1 MPRIVDVMQEL
12 NIDKGTFSKVYEKV
26 MGKKLSAKAVTISD
40 ANVEKIKYVVDQLP
54 KKESSPKPAEK
65 ASSKTAEAKILKSD
79 ELGFGGGFLS
89 GLGFGKQ
96 ESPAVEAEDENDLVL
111 HNIQIPSS
119 TAESKPERI
128 SITQSAERYEAR
140 KISSAPEPKTKAPF
154 SKKSSGGNISIEQ
167 GTYKTKEKNLNQ
179 ATDFS
184 KFQSSPVKT
193 ESSSDFF
200 ADHLAKKAYTSPA
213 KQEFKKTEQKKPDPK
228 PAVAPAPKVQ
238 KEATTSANLV
248 KKTEVIIDETITVK
262 EFSEKIGVP
271 LPEVMKKLIANGIM
285 TSLNA
290 NLDFDTASLIAE
302 DLGVALKKKEATLD
316 VQSFME
322 GDLQKILDIDKE
334 AETQIERAPIVTVM
348 GHVDHGKTSLLDY
361 LRKTSVAGGEAGGIT
376 QSIGA
381 SMIEYNNKQITFI
394 DTPGHELFT
403 SLRAR
408 GAKLTN
414 IAIIVVAADD
424 SVMPQTIESINHAK
438 AAGVPIII
446 AVTKIDKPGNNL
458 EQIKADV
465 AKHGL
470 TPEDWGGE
478 TPFVGVSSKTG
489 QGIDLLLEYVLLQA
503 EMLELKYNPDRQAVG
518 VVVDAYKDPKQGVVA
533 SLIILT
539 GTLKNGD
546 IIVAYNTYGKVRR
559 MQNWIGKQTQ
569 KISGG
574 EPVQILGFTELP
586 EPGRIVEVVSNEKE
600 ANQRIAFIKESE
612 TKASGD
618 GALQQFLAQ
627 LKAGDQSKISELR
640 LILKADGSS
649 SLEALKQAVDGVSL
663 PKNVQIKVVH
673 SDVGYFGESDLSL
686 AQASRALLLGFNIS
700 MNAVLKKKAES
711 LKIEMKTFDIIYE
724 LTDYLTNLL
733 LGMVEIEKE
742 EVVVGKLEILGIF
755 HTETREMTVG
765 GIVRD
770 GRVKNKLK
778 FRVYRGADILTH
790 GEILSLKRN
799 KDEVKEVLAGE
810 DCGMKVKIGKRLDI
824 GDMLEFYEM
833 QEVKG

>member
-1 MPRIVDVMQEL
+1 MPRIDDVKKDL
-12 NIDKGTFSKVYEKV
+12 NLDEATFAKVYEKV
-26 MGKKLSAKAVTISD
+26 MGKKLTAKTATISD
-40 ANVEKIKYVVDQLP
+40 SNLEKMKYIIDQLP
-54 KKESSPKPAEK
+54 RKAAKKTTPAKK
-65 ASSKTAEAKILKSD
+65 ADDGKILKSD
-79 ELGFGGGFLS
+79 EIGFGGGFLS
-89 GLGFGKQ
+89 GLGFTKQ
-96 ESPAVEAEDENDLVL
+96 EEKPEREDEDSLEL
-111 HNIQIPSS
+111 HNIEIPLTSNKETSQEEISFSDAPKIRNARVIARAEPRPVEPSKKPKS
-119 TAESKPERI
+119 TASK
-128 SITQSAERYEAR
+128 A
-140 KISSAPEPKTKAPF
+140 
-154 SKKSSGGNISIEQ
+154 GGNISIEQ
-167 GTYKTKEKNLNQ
+167 GTYKTKEKPQKSWSGL
-179 ATDFS
+179 
-184 KFQSSPVKT
+184 
-193 ESSSDFF
+193 DFF
-200 ADHLAKKAYTSPA
+200 ADHLAQKK
-213 KQEFKKTEQKKPDPK
+213 QHEQKKVEKPVFKKEEK
-228 PAVAPAPKVQ
+228 PAPTPTAKVH
-238 KEATTSANLV
+238 KEATTSSNLV
-248 KKTEVIIDETITVK
+248 KKTEVTIEENITVK

-290 NLDFDTASLIAE
+290 SLDFDTASLIAE
-302 DLGVALKKKEATLD
+302 DLGVTLKKKEATLD

-334 AETQIERAPIVTVM
+334 AEKQVERAPIVTVM

-381 SMIEYNNKQITFI
+381 SMVNYNGKQITFI

-414 IAIIVVAADD
+414 IAIIVIAADD

-438 AAGVPIII
+438 SAGVPIII
-446 AVTKIDKPGNNL
+446 AVTKIDKPGNNMD
-458 EQIKADV
+458 QIKADV
-465 AKHGL
+465 AKYGL

-533 SLIILT
+533 SLIVLT

-559 MQNWIGKQTQ
+559 MQNRLWKNTGK
-569 KISGG
+569 IMGG

-600 ANQRIAFIKESE
+600 AHQRIAFIKESE
-612 TKASGD
+612 AKASGD

-649 SLEALKQAVDGVSL
+649 SLEALKQAVDGLSL
-663 PKNVQIKVVH
+663 PKNVTIKVVH

-686 AQASRALLLGFNIS
+686 AQASKALLIWFNIS
-700 MNAVLKKKAES
+700 MNALLKKKAEG
-711 LKIEMKTFDIIYE
+711 LKIEMKVFDIIYE
-724 LTDYLTNLL
+724 LTDYLNNLL
-733 LGMVEIEKE
+733 LGMVEVEKE
-742 EVVVGKLEILGIF
+742 EVIVGKLEILGVF

-765 GIVRD
+765 GRVKE
-770 GRVKNKLK
+770 GKVKNKLK
-778 FRVYRGADILTH
+778 LRVYRGDDILTN
-790 GEILSLKRN
+790 GEILSLHRN
-799 KDEVKEVLAGE
+799 KDEVKEVNAGE
-810 DCGMKVKIGKRLDI
+810 DCGMKVKIGKRIEI
-824 GDMLEFYEM
+824 GDILEFYEM
-833 QEVKG
+833 QEVKA

>member
-1 MPRIVDVMQEL
+1 MPRIVDVMQDLGLGQEEFA
-12 NIDKGTFSKVYEKV
+12 KAYEAV
-26 MGKKLSAKAVTISD
+26 VGKKLTAKTQTLSD
-40 ANVEKIKYVVDQLP
+40 ANFEK
-54 KKESSPKPAEK
+54 
-65 ASSKTAEAKILKSD
+65 LKSHLGKWAKSSAEVKVLKTD
-79 ELGFGGGFLS
+79 EIWFGGGFLS
-89 GLGFGKQ
+89 GLGFSHQ
-96 ESPAVEAEDENDLVL
+96 ADAPAKPAKEEKKISNDNDLAA
-111 HNIQIPSS
+111 HGIMINAPK
-119 TAESKPERI
+119 EEKPVKEERI
-128 SITQSAERYEAR
+128 SIENLNTERYEAR
-140 KISSAPEPKTKAPF
+140 KVSSAPERPVPV
-154 SKKSSGGNISIEQ
+154 KKQGGNISIGQ
-167 GTYKTKEKNLNQ
+167 STYKSKEKVIAP

-184 KFQSSPVKT
+184 KFQEKP
-193 ESSSDFF
+193 ESSVVKLQDIQKHLDQNQKVEKKSDSRK
-200 ADHLAKKAYTSPA
+200 ADTPKHVEPKKPEPKPTPVA
-213 KQEFKKTEQKKPDPK
+213 KQH
-228 PAVAPAPKVQ
+228 

-248 KKTEVIIDETITVK
+248 KKSEVVIDDAITVK

-271 LPEVMKKLIANGIM
+271 LPEVMKKLMLNGIM
-285 TSLNA
+285 SGLNA

-302 DLGVALKKKEATLD
+302 DLGVSLKKKEATLD

-334 AETQIERAPIVTVM
+334 AEVQIERAPIVTVM

-361 LRKTSVAGGEAGGIT
+361 LRKTSVAWGEAGGIT

-381 SMIEYNNKQITFI
+381 SMIEYNNKKITFI

-414 IAIIVVAADD
+414 IAIIVIAADD

-446 AVTKIDKPGNNL
+446 AVTKIDRPGNNM
-458 EQIKADV
+458 EQIKSDV
-465 AKHGL
+465 AKYGL
-470 TPEDWGGE
+470 TPEDWGGD

-489 QGIDLLLEYVLLQA
+489 QGIDLLLEYVLLQS

-559 MQNWIGKQTQ
+559 MQNWIGKQTS
-569 KISGG
+569 KITGG

-612 TKASGD
+612 TKSTGD

-627 LKAGDQSKISELR
+627 LKAGDQSKVSELR

-663 PKNVQIKVVH
+663 PKNVNIKVVH

-686 AQASRALLLGFNIS
+686 AQASKALLLGFNIS
-700 MNAVLKKKAES
+700 MNAVLKKKAEN
-711 LKIEMKTFDIIYE
+711 LKIEMKAFDIIYE

-733 LGMVEIEKE
+733 LGMVEVEKE

-755 HTETREMTVG
+755 HTETREMTIG
-765 GIVRD
+765 GMVRD
-770 GRVKNKLK
+770 GKVKNKLK
-778 FRVYRGADILTH
+778 FRVYRGDDILTNW
-790 GEILSLKRN
+790 EILSLKRN
-799 KDEVKEVLAGE
+799 KDEVKEVKAGE
-810 DCGMKVKIGKRLDI
+810 DCGMKVKIGKKLDV
-824 GDMLEFYEM
+824 GDILEFYEL
-833 QEVKG
+833 QDVQD

>member
-1 MPRIVDVMQEL
+1 MAQ
-12 NIDKGTFSKVYEKV
+12 
-26 MGKKLSAKAVTISD
+26 KKQH
-40 ANVEKIKYVVDQLP
+40 EP
-54 KKESSPKPAEK
+54 KKAEKPVFKKEEKPAPTP
-65 ASSKTAEAKILKSD
+65 AAK
-79 ELGFGGGFLS
+79 
-89 GLGFGKQ
+89 
-96 ESPAVEAEDENDLVL
+96 V
-111 HNIQIPSS
+111 H
-119 TAESKPERI
+119 
-128 SITQSAERYEAR
+128 
-140 KISSAPEPKTKAPF
+140 
-154 SKKSSGGNISIEQ
+154 
-167 GTYKTKEKNLNQ
+167 
-179 ATDFS
+179 
-184 KFQSSPVKT
+184 
-193 ESSSDFF
+193 
-200 ADHLAKKAYTSPA
+200 
-213 KQEFKKTEQKKPDPK
+213 
-228 PAVAPAPKVQ
+228 

-248 KKTEVIIDETITVK
+248 KKTEVTIEDTITVK

-290 NLDFDTASLIAE
+290 SLDFDTASLIAE
-302 DLGVALKKKEATLD
+302 DLGVVLKKKEATLD

-334 AETQIERAPIVTVM
+334 AEHQIERAPIVTVM

-381 SMIEYNNKQITFI
+381 SMVKYNEKLITFI

-414 IAIIVVAADD
+414 IAIIVIAADD

-438 AAGVPIII
+438 SAGVPIII
-446 AVTKIDKPGNNL
+446 AVTKIDKPGNNM

-533 SLIILT
+533 SLIVLT

-559 MQNWIGKQTQ
+559 MQNRLGKNAS
-569 KISGG
+569 KIIGG

-586 EPGRIVEVVSNEKE
+586 EPGRIVEVVDNEKE
-600 ANQRIAFIKESE
+600 AHQRIAFIKESE
-612 TKASGD
+612 AKASGD

-649 SLEALKQAVDGVSL
+649 SLEALKQAVEGVPL
-663 PKNVQIKVVH
+663 PKNVTIKVVH
-673 SDVGYFGESDLSL
+673 SDVGHFGESDLSL
-686 AQASRALLLGFNIS
+686 AQASKALLLGFNIS
-700 MNAVLKKKAES
+700 LNAVLKKKAES
-711 LKIEMKTFDIIYE
+711 LKIEMKAFDIIYE
-724 LTDYLTNLL
+724 LTDYLNNLL
-733 LGMVEIEKE
+733 LGMVEVEKE
-742 EVVVGKLEILGIF
+742 EVVVGKLELLGIF

-765 GIVRD
+765 GIVKS
-770 GRVKNKLK
+770 GKVKNKLK
-778 FRVYRGADILTH
+778 FRVYRGEDILTN

-799 KDEVKEVLAGE
+799 KDEVKEVHEGE
-810 DCGMKVKIGKRLDI
+810 DCGMKVKI
-824 GDMLEFYEM
+824 
-833 QEVKG
+833 

>member
-1 MPRIVDVMQEL
+1 MPRIDDVKKDFNLDEA
-12 NIDKGTFSKVYEKV
+12 TFAKVYEKV
-26 MGKKLSAKAVTISD
+26 MGKKLTAKTATISD
-40 ANVEKIKYVVDQLP
+40 SNLEKIKYIIDQLP
-54 KKESSPKPAEK
+54 KKAAKKATPAKK
-65 ASSKTAEAKILKSD
+65 ADDGKILKSD
-79 ELGFGGGFLS
+79 EIGFGGGFLS
-89 GLGFGKQ
+89 GLGFTKQ
-96 ESPAVEAEDENDLVL
+96 EEKPEREDEDSLEL
-111 HNIQIPSS
+111 HNIEIPLTSNKETSQEEISFSDAPKIRNARVIARAEPRPVEPSKKPKS
-119 TAESKPERI
+119 TASK
-128 SITQSAERYEAR
+128 A
-140 KISSAPEPKTKAPF
+140 
-154 SKKSSGGNISIEQ
+154 GGNISIEQ
-167 GTYKTKEKNLNQ
+167 GTYKAKEKPQKSWSGL
-179 ATDFS
+179 
-184 KFQSSPVKT
+184 
-193 ESSSDFF
+193 DFF
-200 ADHLAKKAYTSPA
+200 ADHLAQKKQHEP
-213 KQEFKKTEQKKPDPK
+213 KKVEKPVFKKEEK
-228 PAVAPAPKVQ
+228 PAPTPTAKVH
-238 KEATTSANLV
+238 KEATTSSNLV
-248 KKTEVIIDETITVK
+248 KKTEVTIEENITVK

-290 NLDFDTASLIAE
+290 SLDFDTASLIAE
-302 DLGVALKKKEATLD
+302 DLGVTLKKKEATLD

-334 AETQIERAPIVTVM
+334 AEKQVERAPIVTVM

-381 SMIEYNNKQITFI
+381 SMVNYNGKQITFI

-414 IAIIVVAADD
+414 IAIIVIAADD

-438 AAGVPIII
+438 SAGVPIII
-446 AVTKIDKPGNNL
+446 AVTKIDKPGNNMD
-458 EQIKADV
+458 QIKADV
-465 AKHGL
+465 AKYGL

-489 QGIDLLLEYVLLQA
+489 QGVDLLLEYVLLQA

-533 SLIILT
+533 SLIVLT

-559 MQNWIGKQTQ
+559 MQNRLWKNTGK
-569 KISGG
+569 IMGG

-600 ANQRIAFIKESE
+600 AHQRIAFIKESE
-612 TKASGD
+612 AKASGD

-649 SLEALKQAVDGVSL
+649 SLEALKQAVDGLSL
-663 PKNVQIKVVH
+663 PKNVTIKVVH

-686 AQASRALLLGFNIS
+686 AQASKALLIWFNIS
-700 MNAVLKKKAES
+700 MNALLKKKAEG
-711 LKIEMKTFDIIYE
+711 LKIEMKVFDIIYE
-724 LTDYLTNLL
+724 LTDYLNNLL
-733 LGMVEIEKE
+733 LGMVEVEKE
-742 EVVVGKLEILGIF
+742 EVIVGKLEILGVF

-765 GIVRD
+765 GRVKE
-770 GRVKNKLK
+770 GKVKNKLK
-778 FRVYRGADILTH
+778 FRVYRGDDILTN
-790 GEILSLKRN
+790 GEILSLHRN
-799 KDEVKEVLAGE
+799 KDEVKEANAGE
-810 DCGMKVKIGKRLDI
+810 DCGMKVKIGKRI
-824 GDMLEFYEM
+824 EMGDMLEFYEM
-833 QEVKG
+833 QEVKA

>member
-1 MPRIVDVMQEL
+1 MPRIVDVMQDLGLGQEEFA
-12 NIDKGTFSKVYEKV
+12 KAYEAV
-26 MGKKLSAKAVTISD
+26 VGKKLTAKTQTLSD
-40 ANVEKIKYVVDQLP
+40 ANFEKLKSHLG
-54 KKESSPKPAEK
+54 KWAKSS
-65 ASSKTAEAKILKSD
+65 AEAKVLKTD
-79 ELGFGGGFLS
+79 EIWFGGGFLS
-89 GLGFGKQ
+89 GLGFSHQ
-96 ESPAVEAEDENDLVL
+96 ADAPAKPAKEEKKISNDNDLAA
-111 HNIQIPSS
+111 HGIMINAPK
-119 TAESKPERI
+119 EEKPVKEERI
-128 SITQSAERYEAR
+128 SIENLNTERYEAR
-140 KISSAPEPKTKAPF
+140 KVSSAPERPAPV
-154 SKKSSGGNISIEQ
+154 KKQGGNISIGQ
-167 GTYKTKEKNLNQ
+167 STYKSKEKVIAP

-184 KFQSSPVKT
+184 KFQEKP
-193 ESSSDFF
+193 ESSVVKLQDIQKHLDQNQKVEKKSDSRKV
-200 ADHLAKKAYTSPA
+200 DTPKHVEPKKPEPRPTPAA
-213 KQEFKKTEQKKPDPK
+213 KQH
-228 PAVAPAPKVQ
+228 

-248 KKTEVIIDETITVK
+248 KKTEVVIDDAITVK

-271 LPEVMKKLIANGIM
+271 LPEVMKKLMLNGIM
-285 TSLNA
+285 SGLNA

-302 DLGVALKKKEATLD
+302 DLGVSLKKKEATLD

-334 AETQIERAPIVTVM
+334 AEVQIERAPIVTVM

-381 SMIEYNNKQITFI
+381 SMIEYNNKKITFI

-414 IAIIVVAADD
+414 IAIIVIAADD

-446 AVTKIDKPGNNL
+446 AVTKIDRPGNNM
-458 EQIKADV
+458 EQIKSDV
-465 AKHGL
+465 AKYGL
-470 TPEDWGGE
+470 TPEDWGGD

-489 QGIDLLLEYVLLQA
+489 QGIDLLLEYVLLQS

-559 MQNWIGKQTQ
+559 MQNWIGKQTS
-569 KISGG
+569 KITGG

-612 TKASGD
+612 TKSTGD

-627 LKAGDQSKISELR
+627 LKAGDQSKVSELR

-663 PKNVQIKVVH
+663 PKNVNIKVVH

-686 AQASRALLLGFNIS
+686 AQASKALLLGFNIS
-700 MNAVLKKKAES
+700 MNAVLKKKAEN
-711 LKIEMKTFDIIYE
+711 LKIEMKAFDIIYE

-733 LGMVEIEKE
+733 LGMVEVEKE

-755 HTETREMTVG
+755 HTETREMTIG
-765 GIVRD
+765 GMVRD
-770 GRVKNKLK
+770 GKVKNKLK
-778 FRVYRGADILTH
+778 FRVYRGDDILTNW
-790 GEILSLKRN
+790 EILSLKRN
-799 KDEVKEVLAGE
+799 KDEVKEVKAGE
-810 DCGMKVKIGKRLDI
+810 DCGMKVKIGKKLEVGDI
-824 GDMLEFYEM
+824 LEFYEL
-833 QEVKG
+833 QDVQD

>member
-1 MPRIVDVMQEL
+1 MPRIDDVKKDL
-12 NIDKGTFSKVYEKV
+12 NLDEATFAKVYEKV
-26 MGKKLSAKAVTISD
+26 MGKKLTAKTATISD
-40 ANVEKIKYVVDQLP
+40 SNLEKMKYIIDQLP
-54 KKESSPKPAEK
+54 KKAAKKATPAKK
-65 ASSKTAEAKILKSD
+65 ADDGKILKSD
-79 ELGFGGGFLS
+79 EIGFGGGFLS
-89 GLGFGKQ
+89 GLGFTKQ
-96 ESPAVEAEDENDLVL
+96 EEKPEREDEDSLEL
-111 HNIQIPSS
+111 HNIEIPLTSNKETSQEEISFSDAPKIRNARVIARAEPRPVEPSKKPKS
-119 TAESKPERI
+119 TASK
-128 SITQSAERYEAR
+128 A
-140 KISSAPEPKTKAPF
+140 
-154 SKKSSGGNISIEQ
+154 GGNISIEQ
-167 GTYKTKEKNLNQ
+167 GTYKTKEKPQKSWSGL
-179 ATDFS
+179 
-184 KFQSSPVKT
+184 
-193 ESSSDFF
+193 DFF
-200 ADHLAKKAYTSPA
+200 ADHLAQKKQHEP
-213 KQEFKKTEQKKPDPK
+213 KRVEKPVFKKEEK
-228 PAVAPAPKVQ
+228 PAPTPTAKVH
-238 KEATTSANLV
+238 KEATTSSNLV
-248 KKTEVIIDETITVK
+248 KKTEVTIEENITVK

-290 NLDFDTASLIAE
+290 SLDFDTASLIAE
-302 DLGVALKKKEATLD
+302 DLGVTLKKKEATLD

-334 AETQIERAPIVTVM
+334 AEKQVERAPIVTVM

-381 SMIEYNNKQITFI
+381 SMVNYNGKQITFI

-414 IAIIVVAADD
+414 IAIIVIAADD

-438 AAGVPIII
+438 SAGVPIII
-446 AVTKIDKPGNNL
+446 AVTKIDKPGNNMD
-458 EQIKADV
+458 QIKADV
-465 AKHGL
+465 AKYGL

-533 SLIILT
+533 SLIVLT

-559 MQNWIGKQTQ
+559 MQNRLWKNTGK
-569 KISGG
+569 IMGG

-600 ANQRIAFIKESE
+600 AHQRIAFIKESE
-612 TKASGD
+612 AKASGD

-649 SLEALKQAVDGVSL
+649 SLEALKQAVDGLSL
-663 PKNVQIKVVH
+663 PKNVTIKVVH

-686 AQASRALLLGFNIS
+686 AQASKALLIWFNIS
-700 MNAVLKKKAES
+700 MNALLKKKAEG
-711 LKIEMKTFDIIYE
+711 LKIEMKVFDIIYE
-724 LTDYLTNLL
+724 LTDYLNNLL
-733 LGMVEIEKE
+733 LGMVEVEKE
-742 EVVVGKLEILGIF
+742 EVIVGKLEILGVF

-765 GIVRD
+765 GRVKE
-770 GRVKNKLK
+770 GKVKNKLK
-778 FRVYRGADILTH
+778 FRVYRGDDILTN
-790 GEILSLKRN
+790 GEILSLHRN
-799 KDEVKEVLAGE
+799 KDEVKEVNAGE
-810 DCGMKVKIGKRLDI
+810 DCGMKVKIGKRI
-824 GDMLEFYEM
+824 EMGDMLEFYEM
-833 QEVKG
+833 QEVKA

>member
-1 MPRIVDVMQEL
+1 MPRIDDVKKDFNLDEA
-12 NIDKGTFSKVYEKV
+12 TFAKVYEKV
-26 MGKKLSAKAVTISD
+26 MGKKLTAKTATISD
-40 ANVEKIKYVVDQLP
+40 SNLEKMKYIIDQLP
-54 KKESSPKPAEK
+54 KKAAKKAAPAKK
-65 ASSKTAEAKILKSD
+65 ADDGKILKSD
-79 ELGFGGGFLS
+79 EIGFGGGFLS
-89 GLGFGKQ
+89 GLGFTKQ
-96 ESPAVEAEDENDLVL
+96 AEKPEREDEDSLEL
-111 HNIQIPSS
+111 HNIEIPLTSNKETSQEELSFSDAPKIRNARVIARAEPRPVEPSKKPKS
-119 TAESKPERI
+119 TASK
-128 SITQSAERYEAR
+128 A
-140 KISSAPEPKTKAPF
+140 
-154 SKKSSGGNISIEQ
+154 GGNISIEQ
-167 GTYKTKEKNLNQ
+167 GTYKAKEKPQKSWSGL
-179 ATDFS
+179 
-184 KFQSSPVKT
+184 
-193 ESSSDFF
+193 DFF
-200 ADHLAKKAYTSPA
+200 ADHLAQKKQHEP
-213 KQEFKKTEQKKPDPK
+213 KKVEKPVFKKEEKT
-228 PAVAPAPKVQ
+228 APTPTAKVH
-238 KEATTSANLV
+238 KEATTSSNLV
-248 KKTEVIIDETITVK
+248 KKTEVTIEENITVK

-290 NLDFDTASLIAE
+290 SLDFDTASLIAE
-302 DLGVALKKKEATLD
+302 DLGVTLKKKEATLD

-334 AETQIERAPIVTVM
+334 AEKQVERAPIVTVM

-381 SMIEYNNKQITFI
+381 SMVNYNGKQITFI

-414 IAIIVVAADD
+414 IAIIVIAADD

-438 AAGVPIII
+438 SAGVPIII
-446 AVTKIDKPGNNL
+446 AVTKIDKPGNNMD
-458 EQIKADV
+458 QIKADV
-465 AKHGL
+465 AKYGL

-533 SLIILT
+533 SLIVLT

-559 MQNWIGKQTQ
+559 MQNRLWKNTGK
-569 KISGG
+569 IMGG

-600 ANQRIAFIKESE
+600 AHQRIAFIKESE
-612 TKASGD
+612 AKASGD

-649 SLEALKQAVDGVSL
+649 SLEALKQAVDGLSL
-663 PKNVQIKVVH
+663 PKNVTIKVVH

-686 AQASRALLLGFNIS
+686 AQASKALLIWFNIS
-700 MNAVLKKKAES
+700 MNALLKKKAEG
-711 LKIEMKTFDIIYE
+711 LKIEMKVFDIIYE
-724 LTDYLTNLL
+724 LTDYLNNLL

-742 EVVVGKLEILGIF
+742 EVIVGKLEILGVF

-765 GIVRD
+765 GRVKE
-770 GRVKNKLK
+770 GKVKNKLK
-778 FRVYRGADILTH
+778 FRVYRGDDILTN
-790 GEILSLKRN
+790 GEILSLHRN
-799 KDEVKEVLAGE
+799 KDEVKEVNAGE
-810 DCGMKVKIGKRLDI
+810 DCGMKVKIGKRI
-824 GDMLEFYEM
+824 EMGDMLEFYEM
-833 QEVKG
+833 QEVKA

>member
-1 MPRIVDVMQEL
+1 MPRIDDVKKDL
-12 NIDKGTFSKVYEKV
+12 NLDEATFAKVYEKV
-26 MGKKLSAKAVTISD
+26 MGKKLTAKTATISD
-40 ANVEKIKYVVDQLP
+40 SNLEKMKYIIDQLP
-54 KKESSPKPAEK
+54 KKAAKKATPAKK
-65 ASSKTAEAKILKSD
+65 ADDGKILKSD
-79 ELGFGGGFLS
+79 EIGFGGGFLS
-89 GLGFGKQ
+89 GLGFTKQ
-96 ESPAVEAEDENDLVL
+96 EEKPEREDEDSLEL
-111 HNIQIPSS
+111 HNIEIPLTSNKETSQEELSFSDAPKIRNARVIARAEPRPAEPSKKPKS
-119 TAESKPERI
+119 TASK
-128 SITQSAERYEAR
+128 A
-140 KISSAPEPKTKAPF
+140 
-154 SKKSSGGNISIEQ
+154 GGNISIEQ
-167 GTYKTKEKNLNQ
+167 GTYKAKEKLQ
-179 ATDFS
+179 KS
-184 KFQSSPVKT
+184 GSGL
-193 ESSSDFF
+193 DFF
-200 ADHLAKKAYTSPA
+200 ADHLAQKKQHEP
-213 KQEFKKTEQKKPDPK
+213 KKVEKPVFKKEEK
-228 PAVAPAPKVQ
+228 PAPTPTAKVH
-238 KEATTSANLV
+238 KEATTSSNLV
-248 KKTEVIIDETITVK
+248 KKTEVTIEENITVK

-290 NLDFDTASLIAE
+290 SLDFDTASLIAE
-302 DLGVALKKKEATLD
+302 DLGVTLKKKEATLD

-334 AETQIERAPIVTVM
+334 AEKQVERAPIVTVM

-381 SMIEYNNKQITFI
+381 SMVNYNGKQITFI

-414 IAIIVVAADD
+414 IAIIVIAADD

-438 AAGVPIII
+438 SAGVPIII
-446 AVTKIDKPGNNL
+446 AVTKIDKPGNNMD
-458 EQIKADV
+458 QIKADV
-465 AKHGL
+465 AKYGL

-533 SLIILT
+533 SLIVLT

-559 MQNWIGKQTQ
+559 MQNRLGKNTG
-569 KISGG
+569 KIMGG

-600 ANQRIAFIKESE
+600 AHQRIAFIKESE
-612 TKASGD
+612 AKASGD

-649 SLEALKQAVDGVSL
+649 SLEALKQAVDGLSL
-663 PKNVQIKVVH
+663 PKNVTIKVVH

-686 AQASRALLLGFNIS
+686 AQASKALLIGFNIS
-700 MNAVLKKKAES
+700 MNALLKKKAEG
-711 LKIEMKTFDIIYE
+711 LKIEMKVFDIIYE
-724 LTDYLTNLL
+724 LTDYLNNLL
-733 LGMVEIEKE
+733 LGMVEVEKE
-742 EVVVGKLEILGIF
+742 EVIVGKLEILGVF

-765 GIVRD
+765 GRVKE
-770 GRVKNKLK
+770 GKVKNKLK
-778 FRVYRGADILTH
+778 FRVYRGDDILTN
-790 GEILSLKRN
+790 GEILSLHRN
-799 KDEVKEVLAGE
+799 KDEVKEVNAGE
-810 DCGMKVKIGKRLDI
+810 DCGMKVKIGKRI
-824 GDMLEFYEM
+824 EMGDMLEFYEM
-833 QEVKG
+833 QEVKA

>member
-1 MPRIVDVMQEL
+1 MPRIADVMKDL
-12 NIDKGTFSKVYEKV
+12 NLDQATFSKIYEKV
-26 MGKKLSAKAVTISD
+26 MGKKLTAKVVTISD
-40 ANVEKIKYVVDQLP
+40 ANLEKFQYVVDQLP
-54 KKESSPKPAEK
+54 KKNSKKAEPAKK
-65 ASSKTAEAKILKSD
+65 ADDGKVLKSD
-79 ELGFGGGFLS
+79 EIGFGGGFLS
-89 GLGFGKQ
+89 GLGFEKH
-96 ESPAVEAEDENDLVL
+96 EEKTTIETEEDELQL
-111 HNIQIPSS
+111 HNIEIPVASS
-119 TAESKPERI
+119 KEVSQEEISFSPSKWANARVIARAEPRPAKTADKKP
-128 SITQSAERYEAR
+128 TH
-140 KISSAPEPKTKAPF
+140 SSRPKAW
-154 SKKSSGGNISIEQ
+154 GNISIEQ
-167 GTYKTKEKNLNQ
+167 GVYKTKEKPQ
-179 ATDFS
+179 QT
-184 KFQSSPVKT
+184 SSGL
-193 ESSSDFF
+193 DFF
-200 ADHLAKKAYTSPA
+200 ADHLANKKAH
-213 KQEFKKTEQKKPDPK
+213 EHKKPFEK
-228 PAVAPAPKVQ
+228 PAPKKVEKKPEPTPASKVQ

-248 KKTEVIIDETITVK
+248 KKTEVTIDETITVK

-290 NLDFDTASLIAE
+290 SLDFDTASLIAE
-302 DLGVALKKKEATLD
+302 DLGVVLKKKEATLD

-334 AETQIERAPIVTVM
+334 AEKQLERAPIVTVM

-361 LRKTSVAGGEAGGIT
+361 LRKTSVAGGEAWGIT

-381 SMIEYNNKQITFI
+381 SMVQYNGKQITFI

-414 IAIIVVAADD
+414 IAIIVIAADD

-438 AAGVPIII
+438 SAGVPIII
-446 AVTKIDKPGNNL
+446 AVTKIDKPGNNM

-478 TPFVGVSSKTG
+478 TPFVWVSSKTG

-533 SLIILT
+533 SLIVLT

-559 MQNWIGKQTQ
+559 MQNRLWKNAGKIT
-569 KISGG
+569 GG

-600 ANQRIAFIKESE
+600 AHQRIAFIKESE
-612 TKASGD
+612 AKTTGD

-663 PKNVQIKVVH
+663 PKNVTIKVVH
-673 SDVGYFGESDLSL
+673 SDVGHFGESDLSL
-686 AQASRALLLGFNIS
+686 AQASKALLLWFNIS
-700 MNAVLKKKAES
+700 LNAVLKKKAES
-711 LKIEMKTFDIIYE
+711 LKIEMKAFDIIYE

-742 EVVVGKLEILGIF
+742 EVVVGKLEILGVF

-765 GIVRD
+765 GIVKE
-770 GRVKNKLK
+770 GKVKNKLK
-778 FRVYRGADILTH
+778 FRVYRGEDILTN

-799 KDEVKEVLAGE
+799 KDEVKEVSAGE
-810 DCGMKVKIGKRLDI
+810 DCGMKVKIGKRI
-824 GDMLEFYEM
+824 EVGDLLEFYEM
-833 QEVKG
+833 QEVKA

>member
-1 MPRIVDVMQEL
+1 MPRIVDVMQDLGLGQEEFA
-12 NIDKGTFSKVYEKV
+12 KAYEAV
-26 MGKKLSAKAVTISD
+26 VGKKLTAKTQTLSD
-40 ANVEKIKYVVDQLP
+40 VNLEKLKSHLG
-54 KKESSPKPAEK
+54 KWAKSS
-65 ASSKTAEAKILKSD
+65 AEAKVLKTD
-79 ELGFGGGFLS
+79 EIWFGGGFLS
-89 GLGFGKQ
+89 GLGFSHQ
-96 ESPAVEAEDENDLVL
+96 ADAPAKPAKEEKKISNDNDLVA
-111 HNIQIPSS
+111 HGIMINAPK
-119 TAESKPERI
+119 EEKPVKEERI
-128 SITQSAERYEAR
+128 SIENLNTERYEAR
-140 KISSAPEPKTKAPF
+140 KVSSAPERPAPV
-154 SKKSSGGNISIEQ
+154 KKQGGNISIGQ
-167 GTYKTKEKNLNQ
+167 STYKSKEKVIAP

-184 KFQSSPVKT
+184 KFQEKP
-193 ESSSDFF
+193 ESSVVKLQDIQKHLDQNQKGEKKSDSRK
-200 ADHLAKKAYTSPA
+200 ADTPKHVEPKKPEPKPTPAA
-213 KQEFKKTEQKKPDPK
+213 KQH
-228 PAVAPAPKVQ
+228 

-248 KKTEVIIDETITVK
+248 KKSEVVIDDAITVK

-271 LPEVMKKLIANGIM
+271 LPEVMKKLMLNGIM
-285 TSLNA
+285 SGLNA

-302 DLGVALKKKEATLD
+302 DLGVSLKKKEATLD

-334 AETQIERAPIVTVM
+334 AEVQIERAPIVTVM

-381 SMIEYNNKQITFI
+381 SMIEYNNKKITFI

-414 IAIIVVAADD
+414 IAIIVIAADD

-446 AVTKIDKPGNNL
+446 AVTKIDRPGNNM
-458 EQIKADV
+458 EQIKSDV
-465 AKHGL
+465 AKYGL
-470 TPEDWGGE
+470 TPEDWGGD

-489 QGIDLLLEYVLLQA
+489 QGIDLLLEYVLLQS

-559 MQNWIGKQTQ
+559 MQNWIGKQTS
-569 KISGG
+569 KITGG

-612 TKASGD
+612 TKSTGD

-627 LKAGDQSKISELR
+627 LKAGDQSKVSELR

-649 SLEALKQAVDGVSL
+649 SLEALKQAVDGVPL
-663 PKNVQIKVVH
+663 PKNVNIKVVH
-673 SDVGYFGESDLSL
+673 SDVGYFWESDLSL
-686 AQASRALLLGFNIS
+686 AQASKALLLGFNIS
-700 MNAVLKKKAES
+700 MNAVLKKKAEN
-711 LKIEMKTFDIIYE
+711 LKIEMKAFDIIYE

-733 LGMVEIEKE
+733 LGMVEVEKE

-755 HTETREMTVG
+755 HTETREMTIG
-765 GIVRD
+765 GMVKD
-770 GRVKNKLK
+770 GKVKNKLK
-778 FRVYRGADILTH
+778 FRVYRGDDILTNW
-790 GEILSLKRN
+790 EILSLKRN
-799 KDEVKEVLAGE
+799 KDEVKEVKAGE
-810 DCGMKVKIGKRLDI
+810 DCGMKVKIGKKLEVGDI
-824 GDMLEFYEM
+824 LEFYEL
-833 QEVKG
+833 QDVQD

>member
-1 MPRIVDVMQEL
+1 MPRIDDVKKDL
-12 NIDKGTFSKVYEKV
+12 NLDEATFAKVYEKV
-26 MGKKLSAKAVTISD
+26 MGKKLTAKTATISD
-40 ANVEKIKYVVDQLP
+40 SNLEKMKYIIDQLP
-54 KKESSPKPAEK
+54 KKAAKKTTPAKK
-65 ASSKTAEAKILKSD
+65 ADDGKILKSD
-79 ELGFGGGFLS
+79 EIGFGGGFLS
-89 GLGFGKQ
+89 GLGFTKQ
-96 ESPAVEAEDENDLVL
+96 EEKPEREDEDSLEL
-111 HNIQIPSS
+111 HNIEIPLTSNKETSQEEISFSDAPKIRNARVIARAEPRPVEPSKKQKS
-119 TAESKPERI
+119 TASK
-128 SITQSAERYEAR
+128 A
-140 KISSAPEPKTKAPF
+140 
-154 SKKSSGGNISIEQ
+154 GGNISIEQ
-167 GTYKTKEKNLNQ
+167 GTYKAKEKPQKSWSGL
-179 ATDFS
+179 
-184 KFQSSPVKT
+184 
-193 ESSSDFF
+193 DFF
-200 ADHLAKKAYTSPA
+200 ADHLAQKKQHEPKKVEKPA
-213 KQEFKKTEQKKPDPK
+213 FKKEEK
-228 PAVAPAPKVQ
+228 PAPTPTAKVH
-238 KEATTSANLV
+238 KEATTSSNLV
-248 KKTEVIIDETITVK
+248 KKTEVTIEENITVK

-290 NLDFDTASLIAE
+290 SLDFDTASLIAE
-302 DLGVALKKKEATLD
+302 DLGVTLKKKEATLD

-334 AETQIERAPIVTVM
+334 AEKQVERAPIVTVM

-381 SMIEYNNKQITFI
+381 SMVNYNGKQITFI

-414 IAIIVVAADD
+414 IAIIVIAADD

-438 AAGVPIII
+438 SAGVPIII
-446 AVTKIDKPGNNL
+446 AVTKIDKPGNNMD
-458 EQIKADV
+458 QIKADV
-465 AKHGL
+465 AKYGL

-533 SLIILT
+533 SLIVLT

-559 MQNWIGKQTQ
+559 MQNRLWKNTGK
-569 KISGG
+569 IMGG

-600 ANQRIAFIKESE
+600 AHQRIAFIKESE
-612 TKASGD
+612 AKASGD

-649 SLEALKQAVDGVSL
+649 SLEALKQAVDGLSL
-663 PKNVQIKVVH
+663 PKNVTIKVVH

-686 AQASRALLLGFNIS
+686 AQASKALLIWFNIS
-700 MNAVLKKKAES
+700 MNALLKKKAEG
-711 LKIEMKTFDIIYE
+711 LKIEMKVFDIIYE
-724 LTDYLTNLL
+724 LTDYLNNLL
-733 LGMVEIEKE
+733 LGMVEVEKE
-742 EVVVGKLEILGIF
+742 EVIVGKLEILGVF

-765 GIVRD
+765 GRVKE
-770 GRVKNKLK
+770 GKVKNKLK
-778 FRVYRGADILTH
+778 FRVYRGDDILTN
-790 GEILSLKRN
+790 GEILSLHRN
-799 KDEVKEVLAGE
+799 KDEVKEVNAGE
-810 DCGMKVKIGKRLDI
+810 DCGMKVKIGKRIEMGDI
-824 GDMLEFYEM
+824 LEFYEM
-833 QEVKG
+833 QEVKA

>member
-1 MPRIVDVMQEL
+1 MPRIEDVKKDLKLDET
-12 NIDKGTFSKVYEKV
+12 TFAKVYEKV
-26 MGKKLSAKAVTISD
+26 MGKKLTAKTATISD
-40 ANVEKIKYVVDQLP
+40 ANLEKLKIVVDQLP
-54 KKESSPKPAEK
+54 KKAPKKLESVKK
-65 ASSKTAEAKILKSD
+65 ADDNKILKSD
-79 ELGFGGGFLS
+79 EIGFGEGFLS
-89 GLGFGKQ
+89 GLGFAKQ
-96 ESPAVEAEDENDLVL
+96 EEKPENQEDDSLEL
-111 HNIQIPSS
+111 HNIEIPLASNKETS
-119 TAESKPERI
+119 QEEISFSEAPKIRNARVISRAEVRP
-128 SITQSAERYEAR
+128 TEA
-140 KISSAPEPKTKAPF
+140 P
-154 SKKSSGGNISIEQ
+154 KKSRSGAAKTSGNISIEQ
-167 GTYKTKEKNLNQ
+167 GTYKAKEKPQKSWSGL
-179 ATDFS
+179 
-184 KFQSSPVKT
+184 
-193 ESSSDFF
+193 DFF
-200 ADHLAKKAYTSPA
+200 ADHLANKKNLHPSKLHQDQKAPEKKSDTKPTATPA
-213 KQEFKKTEQKKPDPK
+213 S
-228 PAVAPAPKVQ
+228 KVH
-238 KEATTSANLV
+238 KEATTSSNLV
-248 KKTEVIIDETITVK
+248 KKTEVTIEENITVK

-290 NLDFDTASLIAE
+290 SLDFDTASLIAE
-302 DLGVALKKKEATLD
+302 DLGVTLKKKEATLD

-334 AETQIERAPIVTVM
+334 AEHQIERAPIVTVM

-381 SMIEYNNKQITFI
+381 SMVKYNEKLITFI

-414 IAIIVVAADD
+414 IAIIVIAADD

-438 AAGVPIII
+438 SAGVPIII
-446 AVTKIDKPGNNL
+446 AVTKIDKPGNNMD
-458 EQIKADV
+458 QIKADV

-533 SLIILT
+533 SLIVLT

-559 MQNWIGKQTQ
+559 MQNRLWKNTGK
-569 KISGG
+569 IMGG

-600 ANQRIAFIKESE
+600 AHQRIAFIKESE
-612 TKASGD
+612 AKTTGD

-649 SLEALKQAVDGVSL
+649 SLEALKQAVDGLAL
-663 PKNVQIKVVH
+663 PKNVTIKVVH

-686 AQASRALLLGFNIS
+686 AQASKALLIWFNIS
-700 MNAVLKKKAES
+700 MNALLKKKAEG
-711 LKIEMKTFDIIYE
+711 LKIEMKVFDIIYE
-724 LTDYLTNLL
+724 LTDYLNNLL
-733 LGMVEIEKE
+733 LGMVEVEKE
-742 EVVVGKLEILGIF
+742 EVVVGKLEILGVF

-765 GIVRD
+765 GMVKEWK
-770 GRVKNKLK
+770 VKNKLK
-778 FRVYRGADILTH
+778 FRVYRGDDILTN
-790 GEILSLKRN
+790 GEILSLHRN
-799 KDEVKEVLAGE
+799 KDEVKEVNAGE
-810 DCGMKVKIGKRLDI
+810 DCGMKVKIWKRIEI
-824 GDMLEFYEM
+824 GDTLEFYEM
-833 QEVKG
+833 QEVKE

>member
-1 MPRIVDVMQEL
+1 MPRIVDVIEEL
-12 NIDKGTFSKVYEKV
+12 KIDKATFAKVYEKV
-26 MGKKLSAKAVTISD
+26 MDKPLSAKAATISD
-40 ANVEKIKYVVDQLP
+40 ANLEKIKYVLDQLP
-54 KKESSPKPAEK
+54 SKWA
-65 ASSKTAEAKILKSD
+65 KTAKEEKQPAKKAAQEAKVLKSD

-89 GLGFGKQ
+89 GLGFSKQ
-96 ESPAVEAEDENDLVL
+96 EEKTVEPEQDEDDLAL
-111 HNIQIPSS
+111 HNIQIPVVSS
-119 TAESKPERI
+119 EEVSQERI
-128 SITQSAERYEAR
+128 SFSQPAQRYEAR
-140 KISSAPEPKTKAPF
+140 KISSAPEQPKE
-154 SKKSSGGNISIEQ
+154 KKEFPAKKQHGNISIGQ
-167 GTYKTKEKNLNQ
+167 GTYKPKEKVV
-179 ATDFS
+179 ATAADFARFQIEKAPEKKSDFS
-184 KFQSSPVKT
+184 
-193 ESSSDFF
+193 ESV
-200 ADHLAKKAYTSPA
+200 AKKHHTSQPE
-213 KQEFKKTEQKKPDPK
+213 KRVEKKSENK
-228 PAVAPAPKVQ
+228 AVAPKVH

-248 KKTEVIIDETITVK
+248 KKTEVTIDENITVK
-262 EFSEKIGVP
+262 EFSEKIWVP

-290 NLDFDTASLIAE
+290 SLDFDTASLIAE
-302 DLGVALKKKEATLD
+302 DLGVLLKKKEATLD
-316 VQSFME
+316 AQSFME
-322 GDLQKILDIDKE
+322 WDLQKILDIDKE
-334 AETQIERAPIVTVM
+334 AEHQVERAPIVTVM

-361 LRKTSVAGGEAGGIT
+361 LRKTSVAGWEAGGIT

-381 SMIEYNNKQITFI
+381 SMIDYNNKKITFI

-414 IAIIVVAADD
+414 IAIIVIAADD

-438 AAGVPIII
+438 AAWVPIII
-446 AVTKIDKPGNNL
+446 AVTKIDKPGNNM

-489 QGIDLLLEYVLLQA
+489 QGIDVLLEYVLLQA
-503 EMLELKYNPDRQAVG
+503 EMLELKYNPERQAVW

-533 SLIILT
+533 SLIVLT

-559 MQNWIGKQTQ
+559 MQNWIWKNAS

-600 ANQRIAFIKESE
+600 ANQRIAFIKENE
-612 TKASGD
+612 TKAKGD

-649 SLEALKQAVDGVSL
+649 SLEALKQAVDGISL
-663 PKNVQIKVVH
+663 PKHVTIKVVH

-686 AQASRALLLGFNIS
+686 AQASRAILLWFNIS
-700 MNAVLKKKAES
+700 MNAALKKKAES

-733 LGMVEIEKE
+733 LGMVEVEKE
-742 EVVVGKLEILGIF
+742 EVVVGKLEILWVF
-755 HTETREMTVG
+755 HTETREMTIWGMVKEG
-765 GIVRD
+765 K
-770 GRVKNKLK
+770 VKNKLK
-778 FRVYRGADILTH
+778 FRVYRGEDILTN

-799 KDEVKEVLAGE
+799 KDEVKEVNAGE
-810 DCGMKVKIGKRLDI
+810 DCGMKVKMGKRLDI
-824 GDMLEFYEM
+824 WDILEFYEM
-833 QEVKG
+833 QEVKE

>member
-1 MPRIVDVMQEL
+1 
-12 NIDKGTFSKVYEKV
+12 
-26 MGKKLSAKAVTISD
+26 
-40 ANVEKIKYVVDQLP
+40 
-54 KKESSPKPAEK
+54 
-65 ASSKTAEAKILKSD
+65 
-79 ELGFGGGFLS
+79 LS
-89 GLGFGKQ
+89 GLGFSHQ
-96 ESPAVEAEDENDLVL
+96 ADAPAKPAKEEKKISNDNDLAA
-111 HNIQIPSS
+111 HGIMINAPK
-119 TAESKPERI
+119 EEKPLKEGRI
-128 SITQSAERYEAR
+128 SIENLNTERYEAR
-140 KISSAPEPKTKAPF
+140 KVSSAPERPVPV
-154 SKKSSGGNISIEQ
+154 KKQGGNISIGQ
-167 GTYKTKEKNLNQ
+167 STYKSKEKVIAP

-184 KFQSSPVKT
+184 KFQEKP
-193 ESSSDFF
+193 ESSVVKLQDIQKHLDQNQKVEKKSDSRK
-200 ADHLAKKAYTSPA
+200 ADTPKHVEPKKPEPKPTPAA
-213 KQEFKKTEQKKPDPK
+213 KQH
-228 PAVAPAPKVQ
+228 

-248 KKTEVIIDETITVK
+248 KKSEVVIDDAITVK

-271 LPEVMKKLIANGIM
+271 LPEVMKKLMLNGIM
-285 TSLNA
+285 SGLNA

-302 DLGVALKKKEATLD
+302 DLGVSLKKKEATLD

-334 AETQIERAPIVTVM
+334 AEVQIERAPIVTVM

-381 SMIEYNNKQITFI
+381 SMIEYNNKKITFI

-414 IAIIVVAADD
+414 IAIIVIAADD

-446 AVTKIDKPGNNL
+446 AVTKIDRPGNNM
-458 EQIKADV
+458 EQIKSDV
-465 AKHGL
+465 AKYGL
-470 TPEDWGGE
+470 TPEDWGGD

-489 QGIDLLLEYVLLQA
+489 QGIDLLLEYVLLQS

-559 MQNWIGKQTQ
+559 MQNWIGKQTS
-569 KISGG
+569 KITGG

-600 ANQRIAFIKESE
+600 ANQKIAFIKESE
-612 TKASGD
+612 TKSTGD

-627 LKAGDQSKISELR
+627 LKAGDQSKVSELR

-663 PKNVQIKVVH
+663 PKNVNIKVVH

-686 AQASRALLLGFNIS
+686 AQASKALLLGFNIS
-700 MNAVLKKKAES
+700 MNAVLKKKAEN
-711 LKIEMKTFDIIYE
+711 LKIEMKAFDIIYE

-733 LGMVEIEKE
+733 LGMVEVEKE

-755 HTETREMTVG
+755 HTETREMTIG
-765 GIVRD
+765 GMVRD
-770 GRVKNKLK
+770 GKVKNKLK
-778 FRVYRGADILTH
+778 FRVYRGDDILT
-790 GEILSLKRN
+790 N
-799 KDEVKEVLAGE
+799 
-810 DCGMKVKIGKRLDI
+810 
-824 GDMLEFYEM
+824 
-833 QEVKG
+833 

>member
-1 MPRIVDVMQEL
+1 MPRIVDVMQDLGLGQEEFA
-12 NIDKGTFSKVYEKV
+12 KAYEAV
-26 MGKKLSAKAVTISD
+26 VGKKMTAKTQTLSD
-40 ANVEKIKYVVDQLP
+40 ANLEKLKSHLG
-54 KKESSPKPAEK
+54 KWAKSS
-65 ASSKTAEAKILKSD
+65 AEAKVLKTD
-79 ELGFGGGFLS
+79 EIWFGGGFLS
-89 GLGFGKQ
+89 GLGFSHQ
-96 ESPAVEAEDENDLVL
+96 VDAPAKPVKEEKKVSKDNDLAA
-111 HNIQIPSS
+111 HGIKINAPK
-119 TAESKPERI
+119 EEKPTKEERI
-128 SITQSAERYEAR
+128 SIENLNTERYEAR
-140 KISSAPEPKTKAPF
+140 KVSSAPERPAPV
-154 SKKSSGGNISIEQ
+154 KKQGGNISIGQ
-167 GTYKTKEKNLNQ
+167 STYKSKEKVIAP

-184 KFQSSPVKT
+184 KFQEKP
-193 ESSSDFF
+193 ESSVVKLQDIQKHLDQNQKVEKKSDSRK
-200 ADHLAKKAYTSPA
+200 ADTPKHVEPKKPEPKPTPAA
-213 KQEFKKTEQKKPDPK
+213 KQH
-228 PAVAPAPKVQ
+228 

-248 KKTEVIIDETITVK
+248 KKSEVVIDDAITVK

-271 LPEVMKKLIANGIM
+271 LPEVMKKLMLNGIM
-285 TSLNA
+285 SGLNA

-302 DLGVALKKKEATLD
+302 DLGVSLKKKEATLD

-334 AETQIERAPIVTVM
+334 AEVQIERAPIVTVM

-361 LRKTSVAGGEAGGIT
+361 LRKTSVAWGEAGGIT

-381 SMIEYNNKQITFI
+381 SMIEYNNKKITFI

-414 IAIIVVAADD
+414 IAIIVIAADD

-446 AVTKIDKPGNNL
+446 AVTKIDRPGNNM
-458 EQIKADV
+458 EQIKSDV
-465 AKHGL
+465 AKYGL
-470 TPEDWGGE
+470 TPEDWGGD

-489 QGIDLLLEYVLLQA
+489 QGIDLLLEYVLLQS

-559 MQNWIGKQTQ
+559 MQNWIGKQTS
-569 KISGG
+569 KITGG

-600 ANQRIAFIKESE
+600 ANQKIAFIKESE
-612 TKASGD
+612 TKSTGD

-627 LKAGDQSKISELR
+627 LKAGDQSKVSELR

-649 SLEALKQAVDGVSL
+649 SLEALKQAVDGVPL
-663 PKNVQIKVVH
+663 PKNVNIKVVH
-673 SDVGYFGESDLSL
+673 SDVGYFWESDLSL
-686 AQASRALLLGFNIS
+686 AQASKALLLGFNIS
-700 MNAVLKKKAES
+700 MNAVLKKKAEN
-711 LKIEMKTFDIIYE
+711 LKIEMKAFDIIYE

-733 LGMVEIEKE
+733 LGMVEVEKE

-755 HTETREMTVG
+755 HTETREMTIG
-765 GIVRD
+765 GMVRD
-770 GRVKNKLK
+770 GKVKNKLK
-778 FRVYRGADILTH
+778 FRVYRGDDILTNW
-790 GEILSLKRN
+790 EILSLKRN
-799 KDEVKEVLAGE
+799 KDEVKEVKAGE
-810 DCGMKVKIGKRLDI
+810 DCGMKVKIGKKLEVGDI
-824 GDMLEFYEM
+824 LEFYEL
-833 QEVKG
+833 QDVQD

>member
-1 MPRIVDVMQEL
+1 MPRIDDVKKDFNLDEA
-12 NIDKGTFSKVYEKV
+12 TFAKVYEKV
-26 MGKKLSAKAVTISD
+26 MGKKLTAKTATISD
-40 ANVEKIKYVVDQLP
+40 SNLEKMKYIIDQLP
-54 KKESSPKPAEK
+54 KKAAKKATPAKK
-65 ASSKTAEAKILKSD
+65 ADDGKILKSD
-79 ELGFGGGFLS
+79 EIGFGGGFLS
-89 GLGFGKQ
+89 GLGFTKQ
-96 ESPAVEAEDENDLVL
+96 EEKPEREDEDSLEL
-111 HNIQIPSS
+111 HNIEIPLTSNKETSQEEISFSDAPKIRNARVIARAEPRPVEPSKKPKS
-119 TAESKPERI
+119 TASK
-128 SITQSAERYEAR
+128 A
-140 KISSAPEPKTKAPF
+140 
-154 SKKSSGGNISIEQ
+154 GGNISIEQ
-167 GTYKTKEKNLNQ
+167 GTYKAKEKPQKSWSGL
-179 ATDFS
+179 
-184 KFQSSPVKT
+184 
-193 ESSSDFF
+193 DFF
-200 ADHLAKKAYTSPA
+200 ADHLAQKKQHEPKKVEKLA
-213 KQEFKKTEQKKPDPK
+213 FKKEEK
-228 PAVAPAPKVQ
+228 PAPTPTAKVH
-238 KEATTSANLV
+238 KEATTSSNLV
-248 KKTEVIIDETITVK
+248 KKTEVTIEENITVK

-290 NLDFDTASLIAE
+290 SLDFDTASLIAE
-302 DLGVALKKKEATLD
+302 DLGVTLKKKEATLD

-334 AETQIERAPIVTVM
+334 AEKQVERAPIVTVM

-381 SMIEYNNKQITFI
+381 SMVNYNGKQITFI

-414 IAIIVVAADD
+414 IAIIVIAADD

-438 AAGVPIII
+438 SAGVPIII
-446 AVTKIDKPGNNL
+446 AVTKIDKPGNNMD
-458 EQIKADV
+458 QIKADV
-465 AKHGL
+465 AKYGL

-533 SLIILT
+533 SLIVLT

-559 MQNWIGKQTQ
+559 MQNRLWKNTGK
-569 KISGG
+569 IMGG

-600 ANQRIAFIKESE
+600 AHQRIAFIKESE
-612 TKASGD
+612 AKASGD

-649 SLEALKQAVDGVSL
+649 SLEALKQAVDGLSL
-663 PKNVQIKVVH
+663 PKNVTIKVVH

-686 AQASRALLLGFNIS
+686 AQASKALLIWFNIS
-700 MNAVLKKKAES
+700 MNALLKKKAEG
-711 LKIEMKTFDIIYE
+711 LKIEMKVFDIIYE
-724 LTDYLTNLL
+724 LTDYLNNLL
-733 LGMVEIEKE
+733 LGMVEVEKE
-742 EVVVGKLEILGIF
+742 EVIVGKLEILGVF

-765 GIVRD
+765 G
-770 GRVKNKLK
+770 RVKEGKIKNKLK
-778 FRVYRGADILTH
+778 FRVYRGDDILTN
-790 GEILSLKRN
+790 GEILSLHRN
-799 KDEVKEVLAGE
+799 KDEVKEVNAGE
-810 DCGMKVKIGKRLDI
+810 DCGMKVKIGKRI
-824 GDMLEFYEM
+824 EMGDMLEFYEM
-833 QEVKG
+833 QEVKA

>member
-1 MPRIVDVMQEL
+1 MPRIDDVKKDL
-12 NIDKGTFSKVYEKV
+12 NLDEATFAKVYEKV
-26 MGKKLSAKAVTISD
+26 MGKKLTAKTATISD
-40 ANVEKIKYVVDQLP
+40 SNLEKMKYIIDQLP
-54 KKESSPKPAEK
+54 KKAAKKATPAKK
-65 ASSKTAEAKILKSD
+65 ADDGKILKSD
-79 ELGFGGGFLS
+79 EIGFGGGFLS
-89 GLGFGKQ
+89 GLGFTKQ
-96 ESPAVEAEDENDLVL
+96 AEKPEREDEDSLEL
-111 HNIQIPSS
+111 HNIEIPLTSNKETSQEELSFSDAPKIRNARVIARAEPRPVEPSKKPKS
-119 TAESKPERI
+119 TASK
-128 SITQSAERYEAR
+128 A
-140 KISSAPEPKTKAPF
+140 
-154 SKKSSGGNISIEQ
+154 GGNISIEQ
-167 GTYKTKEKNLNQ
+167 GTYKAKEKLQ
-179 ATDFS
+179 KS
-184 KFQSSPVKT
+184 WSGL
-193 ESSSDFF
+193 DFF
-200 ADHLAKKAYTSPA
+200 ADHLAQKKQHEP
-213 KQEFKKTEQKKPDPK
+213 KKVEKPVFKKEEK
-228 PAVAPAPKVQ
+228 PAPTPTAKVH
-238 KEATTSANLV
+238 KEATTSSNLV
-248 KKTEVIIDETITVK
+248 KKTEVTIEENITVK

-290 NLDFDTASLIAE
+290 SLDFDTASLIAE
-302 DLGVALKKKEATLD
+302 DLGVTLKKKEATLD

-334 AETQIERAPIVTVM
+334 AEKQVERAPIVTVM

-381 SMIEYNNKQITFI
+381 SMVNYNGKQITFI

-414 IAIIVVAADD
+414 IAIIVIAADD

-438 AAGVPIII
+438 SAGVPIII
-446 AVTKIDKPGNNL
+446 AVTKIDKPGNNMD
-458 EQIKADV
+458 QIKADV
-465 AKHGL
+465 AKYGL

-533 SLIILT
+533 SLIVLT

-559 MQNWIGKQTQ
+559 MQNRLWKNTGK
-569 KISGG
+569 IMGG

-600 ANQRIAFIKESE
+600 AHQRIAFIKESE
-612 TKASGD
+612 AKASGD

-649 SLEALKQAVDGVSL
+649 SLEALKQAVDGLSL
-663 PKNVQIKVVH
+663 PKNVTIKVVH

-686 AQASRALLLGFNIS
+686 AQASKALLIWFNIS
-700 MNAVLKKKAES
+700 MNALLKKKAEG
-711 LKIEMKTFDIIYE
+711 LKIEMKVFDIIYE
-724 LTDYLTNLL
+724 LTDYLNNLL
-733 LGMVEIEKE
+733 LGMVEVEKE
-742 EVVVGKLEILGIF
+742 EVVIGKLEILGVF

-765 GIVRD
+765 GRVKE
-770 GRVKNKLK
+770 GKVKNKLK
-778 FRVYRGADILTH
+778 FRVYRGDDILTN
-790 GEILSLKRN
+790 GEILSLHRN
-799 KDEVKEVLAGE
+799 KDEVKEVNAGE
-810 DCGMKVKIGKRLDI
+810 DCGMKVKIGKRI
-824 GDMLEFYEM
+824 EMGDMLEFYEM
-833 QEVKG
+833 QEVKA

>member
-1 MPRIVDVMQEL
+1 MPRIDDVKKDL
-12 NIDKGTFSKVYEKV
+12 NLDEATFAKVYEKV
-26 MGKKLSAKAVTISD
+26 MGKKLTAKTATISD
-40 ANVEKIKYVVDQLP
+40 SNLEKMKYIIDQLP
-54 KKESSPKPAEK
+54 KKAAKKATPAKK
-65 ASSKTAEAKILKSD
+65 ADDGKILKSD
-79 ELGFGGGFLS
+79 EIGFGGGFLS
-89 GLGFGKQ
+89 GLGFTKQ
-96 ESPAVEAEDENDLVL
+96 EEKPEREDEDSLEL
-111 HNIQIPSS
+111 HNIEIPLTSNKETSQEEISFSDAPKIRNARVIARAEPRPVEPSKKPKS
-119 TAESKPERI
+119 TASK
-128 SITQSAERYEAR
+128 A
-140 KISSAPEPKTKAPF
+140 
-154 SKKSSGGNISIEQ
+154 GGNISIEQ
-167 GTYKTKEKNLNQ
+167 GTYKAKEKPQKSWSGL
-179 ATDFS
+179 
-184 KFQSSPVKT
+184 
-193 ESSSDFF
+193 DFF
-200 ADHLAKKAYTSPA
+200 ADHLAQKKQHEPKKVEKLA
-213 KQEFKKTEQKKPDPK
+213 FKKEEK
-228 PAVAPAPKVQ
+228 PAPTPTAKVH
-238 KEATTSANLV
+238 KEATTSSNLV
-248 KKTEVIIDETITVK
+248 KKTEVTIEENITVK

-290 NLDFDTASLIAE
+290 SLDFDTASLIAE
-302 DLGVALKKKEATLD
+302 DLGVTLKKKEATLD

-334 AETQIERAPIVTVM
+334 AEHQIERAPIVTVM

-381 SMIEYNNKQITFI
+381 SMVNYNGKQITFI

-414 IAIIVVAADD
+414 IAIIVIAADD

-438 AAGVPIII
+438 SAGVPIII
-446 AVTKIDKPGNNL
+446 AVTKIDKPWNNL
-458 EQIKADV
+458 DQIKADV
-465 AKHGL
+465 AKYGL
-470 TPEDWGGE
+470 TPEDWWGE

-533 SLIILT
+533 SLIVLT

-559 MQNWIGKQTQ
+559 MQNRLWKNTGK
-569 KISGG
+569 IMGG

-600 ANQRIAFIKESE
+600 AHQRIAFIKESE
-612 TKASGD
+612 AKASGD

-649 SLEALKQAVDGVSL
+649 SLEALKQAVDGLSL
-663 PKNVQIKVVH
+663 PKNVTIKVVH

-686 AQASRALLLGFNIS
+686 AQASKALLIWFNIS
-700 MNAVLKKKAES
+700 MNALLKKKAEG
-711 LKIEMKTFDIIYE
+711 LKIEMKVFDIIYE
-724 LTDYLTNLL
+724 LTDYLNNLL
-733 LGMVEIEKE
+733 LGMVEVEKE
-742 EVVVGKLEILGIF
+742 EVIVGKLEILGVF

-765 GIVRD
+765 GRVKE
-770 GRVKNKLK
+770 GKVKNKLK
-778 FRVYRGADILTH
+778 FRVYRGDDILTN
-790 GEILSLKRN
+790 GEILSLHRN
-799 KDEVKEVLAGE
+799 KDEVKEVNAGE
-810 DCGMKVKIGKRLDI
+810 DCGMKVKIGKRIEMGDI
-824 GDMLEFYEM
+824 LEFYEM
-833 QEVKG
+833 QEVKA

>member
-1 MPRIVDVMQEL
+1 MPRIVDVMQDLGLGQEEFA
-12 NIDKGTFSKVYEKV
+12 KAYEAV
-26 MGKKLSAKAVTISD
+26 VGKKLTAKTQTLSD
-40 ANVEKIKYVVDQLP
+40 VNLEKLKSHLG
-54 KKESSPKPAEK
+54 KWAKSS
-65 ASSKTAEAKILKSD
+65 AEAKVLKTD
-79 ELGFGGGFLS
+79 EIWFGGGFLS
-89 GLGFGKQ
+89 GLGFSHQ
-96 ESPAVEAEDENDLVL
+96 ADAPAKPAKEEKKISNDNDLVA
-111 HNIQIPSS
+111 HGIMINAPK
-119 TAESKPERI
+119 EEKPVKEERI
-128 SITQSAERYEAR
+128 SIENLNTERYEAR
-140 KISSAPEPKTKAPF
+140 KVSSAPERPAPV
-154 SKKSSGGNISIEQ
+154 KKQGGNISIGQ
-167 GTYKTKEKNLNQ
+167 STYKSKEKVIAP

-184 KFQSSPVKT
+184 KFQEKP
-193 ESSSDFF
+193 ESSVVKLQDIQKHLDQNQKVEKKSDSRKV
-200 ADHLAKKAYTSPA
+200 DTPKHVEPKKPEPKPTPAA
-213 KQEFKKTEQKKPDPK
+213 KQH
-228 PAVAPAPKVQ
+228 

-248 KKTEVIIDETITVK
+248 KKSEVVIDDAITVK

-271 LPEVMKKLIANGIM
+271 LPEVMKKLMLNGIM
-285 TSLNA
+285 SGLNA

-302 DLGVALKKKEATLD
+302 DLGVSLKKKEATLD

-334 AETQIERAPIVTVM
+334 AEVQIERAPIVTVM

-381 SMIEYNNKQITFI
+381 SMIEYNNKKITFI

-414 IAIIVVAADD
+414 IAIIVIAADD

-446 AVTKIDKPGNNL
+446 AVTKIDRPGNNM
-458 EQIKADV
+458 EQIKSDV
-465 AKHGL
+465 AKYGL
-470 TPEDWGGE
+470 TPEDWGGD

-489 QGIDLLLEYVLLQA
+489 QGIDLLLEYVLLQS

-559 MQNWIGKQTQ
+559 MQNWIGKQTS
-569 KISGG
+569 KITGG

-612 TKASGD
+612 TKSTGD

-627 LKAGDQSKISELR
+627 LKAGDQSKVSELR

-649 SLEALKQAVDGVSL
+649 SLEALKQAVDGVPL
-663 PKNVQIKVVH
+663 PKNVNIKVVH

-686 AQASRALLLGFNIS
+686 AQASKALLLGFNIS
-700 MNAVLKKKAES
+700 MNAVLKKKAEN
-711 LKIEMKTFDIIYE
+711 LKIEMKAFDIIYE

-733 LGMVEIEKE
+733 LGMVEVEKE

-755 HTETREMTVG
+755 HTETREMTIG
-765 GIVRD
+765 GMVKD
-770 GRVKNKLK
+770 GKVKNKLK
-778 FRVYRGADILTH
+778 FRVYRGDDILTNW
-790 GEILSLKRN
+790 EILSLKRN
-799 KDEVKEVLAGE
+799 KDEVKEVKAGE
-810 DCGMKVKIGKRLDI
+810 DCGMKVKIGKKLEVGDI
-824 GDMLEFYEM
+824 LEFYEL
-833 QEVKG
+833 QDVQD

>member
-1 MPRIVDVMQEL
+1 MPRIEDVKKDL
-12 NIDKGTFSKVYEKV
+12 NLDEATFAKVYEKI
-26 MGKKLSAKAVTISD
+26 MGKKPTAKTATISD
-40 ANVEKIKYVVDQLP
+40 ANLEKMKAVVDQLP
-54 KKESSPKPAEK
+54 KKAPKKAEPAKKVDES
-65 ASSKTAEAKILKSD
+65 KILKSD
-79 ELGFGGGFLS
+79 EIGFGGGFLS
-89 GLGFGKQ
+89 GLGFAKQ
-96 ESPAVEAEDENDLVL
+96 EETVPSEDHDDDLEL
-111 HNIQIPSS
+111 HNIQIPVVSS
-119 TAESKPERI
+119 EELSQETFSFSNARVI
-128 SITQSAERYEAR
+128 SRAERPAKKPDIPASHSR
-140 KISSAPEPKTKAPF
+140 SRTKPTW
-154 SKKSSGGNISIEQ
+154 NIAIEQ
-167 GTYKTKEKNLNQ
+167 GTYKPKEKKPG
-179 ATDFS
+179 S
-184 KFQSSPVKT
+184 QSSLGQ
-193 ESSSDFF
+193 SSQSGVDFF
-200 ADHLAKKAYTSPA
+200 ADHLANKKSSHPTKPHHDQGKWA
-213 KQEFKKTEQKKPDPK
+213 KKPDTK
-228 PAVAPAPKVQ
+228 PAPTPASKIQ

-248 KKTEVIIDETITVK
+248 KKTEVTIEDTITVK

-271 LPEVMKKLIANGIM
+271 LPEVMKKLIGNGIM
-285 TSLNA
+285 TGLNA

-302 DLGVALKKKEATLD
+302 DLWVLLKKKEAVLD

-361 LRKTSVAGGEAGGIT
+361 LRKTTVAGGEAGGIT

-381 SMIEYNNKQITFI
+381 SMVNYNGKQITFI

-414 IAIIVVAADD
+414 IAVIVIAADD

-438 AAGVPIII
+438 SAGVPIII
-446 AVTKIDKPGNNL
+446 AVTKIDKPGNNMD
-458 EQIKADV
+458 QIKSDV

-489 QGIDLLLEYVLLQA
+489 QGIDLLLEYILLQA

-533 SLIILT
+533 SLIVLT

-559 MQNWIGKQTQ
+559 MQNWLWKNTS
-569 KISGG
+569 KITGG

-600 ANQRIAFIKESE
+600 AHSRIAFIKESE
-612 TKASGD
+612 AKSTGD

-649 SLEALKQAVDGVSL
+649 SLEALKQAVDGLSL
-663 PKNVQIKVVH
+663 PKNVTIKVVH
-673 SDVGYFGESDLSL
+673 SDVGYFGESDLAL
-686 AQASRALLLGFNIS
+686 AQASKALLIWFNIS
-700 MNAVLKKKAES
+700 MNAVLKKKAEG
-711 LKIEMKTFDIIYE
+711 LKIEMKVFDIIYE
-724 LTDYLTNLL
+724 LTDYLNNLL
-733 LGMVEIEKE
+733 LGMVEVEKE
-742 EVVVGKLEILGIF
+742 EVVIGKLEILGVF

-765 GIVRD
+765 GMVKE
-770 GRVKNKLK
+770 GKVKNKLK
-778 FRVYRGADILTH
+778 FRVYRGEDILTN
-790 GEILSLKRN
+790 GEILSLHRN
-799 KDEVKEVLAGE
+799 KDEVKEVNEGE
-810 DCGMKVKIGKRLDI
+810 DCGMKVRIGKRIEVGDI
-824 GDMLEFYEM
+824 LEFYEM

>member
-1 MPRIVDVMQEL
+1 MPRIDDVKKDL
-12 NIDKGTFSKVYEKV
+12 NLDEATFAKVYEKV
-26 MGKKLSAKAVTISD
+26 MGKKLTAKTATISD
-40 ANVEKIKYVVDQLP
+40 SNLEKMKYIIDQLP
-54 KKESSPKPAEK
+54 KKAAKKTTPAKK
-65 ASSKTAEAKILKSD
+65 ADDGKILKSD
-79 ELGFGGGFLS
+79 EIGFGGGFLS
-89 GLGFGKQ
+89 GLGFTKQ
-96 ESPAVEAEDENDLVL
+96 EEKPEREDEDSLEL
-111 HNIQIPSS
+111 HNIEIPLTSNKETSQEEISFSDAPKIRNARVIARAEPRPVEPSKKQKS
-119 TAESKPERI
+119 TASK
-128 SITQSAERYEAR
+128 A
-140 KISSAPEPKTKAPF
+140 
-154 SKKSSGGNISIEQ
+154 GGNISIEQ
-167 GTYKTKEKNLNQ
+167 GTYKAKEKPQKSWSGL
-179 ATDFS
+179 
-184 KFQSSPVKT
+184 
-193 ESSSDFF
+193 DFF
-200 ADHLAKKAYTSPA
+200 ADHLAQKKQHEPKKVEKPA
-213 KQEFKKTEQKKPDPK
+213 FKKEEK
-228 PAVAPAPKVQ
+228 PAPTPTAKVH
-238 KEATTSANLV
+238 KEATTSSNLV
-248 KKTEVIIDETITVK
+248 KKTEVTIEENITVK

-290 NLDFDTASLIAE
+290 SLDFDTASLIAE
-302 DLGVALKKKEATLD
+302 DLGVTLKKREATLD

-334 AETQIERAPIVTVM
+334 AEKQVERAPIVTVM

-381 SMIEYNNKQITFI
+381 SMVNYNGKQITFI

-414 IAIIVVAADD
+414 IAIIVIAADD

-438 AAGVPIII
+438 SAGVPIII
-446 AVTKIDKPGNNL
+446 AVTKIDKPGNNMD
-458 EQIKADV
+458 QIKADV
-465 AKHGL
+465 AKYGL

-533 SLIILT
+533 SLIVLT

-559 MQNWIGKQTQ
+559 MQNRLWKNTGK
-569 KISGG
+569 IMGG

-600 ANQRIAFIKESE
+600 AHQRIAFIKESE
-612 TKASGD
+612 AKASGD

-649 SLEALKQAVDGVSL
+649 SLEALKQAVDGLSL
-663 PKNVQIKVVH
+663 PKNVTIKVVH

-686 AQASRALLLGFNIS
+686 AQASKALLIWFNIS
-700 MNAVLKKKAES
+700 MNALLKKKAEG
-711 LKIEMKTFDIIYE
+711 LKIEMKVFDIIYE
-724 LTDYLTNLL
+724 LTDYLNNLL
-733 LGMVEIEKE
+733 LGMVEVEKE
-742 EVVVGKLEILGIF
+742 EVIVGKLEILGVF

-765 GIVRD
+765 GRVKE
-770 GRVKNKLK
+770 GKVKNKLK
-778 FRVYRGADILTH
+778 FRVYRGDDILTN
-790 GEILSLKRN
+790 GEILSLHRN
-799 KDEVKEVLAGE
+799 KDEVKEVNAGE
-810 DCGMKVKIGKRLDI
+810 DCGMKVKIGKRI
-824 GDMLEFYEM
+824 EMGDMLEFYEM
-833 QEVKG
+833 QEVKA

>member
-1 MPRIVDVMQEL
+1 MPRIDDVKKDL
-12 NIDKGTFSKVYEKV
+12 NLDEATFAKVYEKV
-26 MGKKLSAKAVTISD
+26 MGKKLTAKTATISD
-40 ANVEKIKYVVDQLP
+40 SNLEKMKYIIDQLP
-54 KKESSPKPAEK
+54 KKAAKKTTPAKK
-65 ASSKTAEAKILKSD
+65 ADDGKILKSD
-79 ELGFGGGFLS
+79 EIGFGGGFLS
-89 GLGFGKQ
+89 GLGFTKQ
-96 ESPAVEAEDENDLVL
+96 EEKPEREDEDSLEL
-111 HNIQIPSS
+111 HNIEIPLTSNKETSQEEISFSDAPKIRNARVIARAEPRPVEPSKKPKS
-119 TAESKPERI
+119 TASK
-128 SITQSAERYEAR
+128 A
-140 KISSAPEPKTKAPF
+140 
-154 SKKSSGGNISIEQ
+154 GGNISIEQ
-167 GTYKTKEKNLNQ
+167 GTYKAKEKPQKSWSGL
-179 ATDFS
+179 
-184 KFQSSPVKT
+184 
-193 ESSSDFF
+193 DFF
-200 ADHLAKKAYTSPA
+200 ADHLAQKKQHEPKKVEKLA
-213 KQEFKKTEQKKPDPK
+213 FKKEEK
-228 PAVAPAPKVQ
+228 PAPTPTAKVH
-238 KEATTSANLV
+238 KEATTSSNLV
-248 KKTEVIIDETITVK
+248 KKTEVTIEENITVK

-290 NLDFDTASLIAE
+290 SLDFDTASLIAE
-302 DLGVALKKKEATLD
+302 DLGVTLKKKEATLD

-334 AETQIERAPIVTVM
+334 AEKQVERAPIVTVM

-381 SMIEYNNKQITFI
+381 SMVNYNGKQITFI

-414 IAIIVVAADD
+414 IAIIVIAADD

-438 AAGVPIII
+438 SAGVPIII
-446 AVTKIDKPGNNL
+446 AVTKIDKPGNNMD
-458 EQIKADV
+458 QIKADV
-465 AKHGL
+465 AKYGL

-533 SLIILT
+533 SLIVLT

-559 MQNWIGKQTQ
+559 MQNRLWKNTGK
-569 KISGG
+569 IMGG

-600 ANQRIAFIKESE
+600 AHQRIAFIKESE
-612 TKASGD
+612 AKASGD

-649 SLEALKQAVDGVSL
+649 SLEALKQAVDGLSL
-663 PKNVQIKVVH
+663 PKNVTIKVVH

-686 AQASRALLLGFNIS
+686 AQASKALLIWFNIS
-700 MNAVLKKKAES
+700 MNALLKKKAEG
-711 LKIEMKTFDIIYE
+711 LKIEMKVFDIIYE
-724 LTDYLTNLL
+724 LTDYLNNLL
-733 LGMVEIEKE
+733 LGMVEIETE
-742 EVVVGKLEILGIF
+742 EVIVGKLEILGVF

-765 GIVRD
+765 GRVKE
-770 GRVKNKLK
+770 GKVKNKLK
-778 FRVYRGADILTH
+778 FRVYRGDDILTN
-790 GEILSLKRN
+790 GEILSLHRN
-799 KDEVKEVLAGE
+799 KDEVKEVNAGE
-810 DCGMKVKIGKRLDI
+810 DCGMKVKIGKRI
-824 GDMLEFYEM
+824 EMGDMLEFYEM
-833 QEVKG
+833 QEVKA

>member
-1 MPRIVDVMQEL
+1 MPRIEDVKKDLKLDES
-12 NIDKGTFSKVYEKV
+12 TFAKVYEKV
-26 MGKKLSAKAVTISD
+26 MGKKLTAKTATISD
-40 ANVEKIKYVVDQLP
+40 ANLEKLKAVADQLP
-54 KKESSPKPAEK
+54 KKAPKKLESVKK
-65 ASSKTAEAKILKSD
+65 ADDNKILKSD
-79 ELGFGGGFLS
+79 EIGFGEGFLS
-89 GLGFGKQ
+89 GLGFAKQ
-96 ESPAVEAEDENDLVL
+96 EEKPEKQEDDSLEL
-111 HNIQIPSS
+111 HNIEIPLASNKETS
-119 TAESKPERI
+119 QEEISFSEAPKIRNARVISRAEPRP
-128 SITQSAERYEAR
+128 T
-140 KISSAPEPKTKAPF
+140 EP
-154 SKKSSGGNISIEQ
+154 SKKPRSEATKTSGNISIEQ
-167 GTYKTKEKNLNQ
+167 GTYKAKEKSQKSWSGL
-179 ATDFS
+179 
-184 KFQSSPVKT
+184 
-193 ESSSDFF
+193 DFF
-200 ADHLAKKAYTSPA
+200 ADHLANKKNLHTSKPHQDQKISEKKSDTKPTATPA
-213 KQEFKKTEQKKPDPK
+213 S
-228 PAVAPAPKVQ
+228 KVH
-238 KEATTSANLV
+238 KEATTSSNLV
-248 KKTEVIIDETITVK
+248 KKTEVTIEENITVK

-290 NLDFDTASLIAE
+290 SLDFDTASLIAE
-302 DLGVALKKKEATLD
+302 DLGVTLKKKEATLD

-334 AETQIERAPIVTVM
+334 AEHQIERAPIVTVM

-381 SMIEYNNKQITFI
+381 SMVNYNGKQITFI

-414 IAIIVVAADD
+414 IAIIVIAADD

-438 AAGVPIII
+438 SAGVPIII
-446 AVTKIDKPGNNL
+446 AVTKIDKPGNNMD
-458 EQIKADV
+458 QIKADV

-470 TPEDWGGE
+470 TPEDWWGE

-533 SLIILT
+533 SLIVLT

-559 MQNWIGKQTQ
+559 MQNRLWKNTGK
-569 KISGG
+569 IVGG

-600 ANQRIAFIKESE
+600 AHQRIAFIKESE
-612 TKASGD
+612 AKTTGD

-649 SLEALKQAVDGVSL
+649 SLEALKQAVDGLAL
-663 PKNVQIKVVH
+663 PKNVTIKVVH

-686 AQASRALLLGFNIS
+686 AQASKALLIWFSIS
-700 MNAVLKKKAES
+700 MNALLKKKAEG
-711 LKIEMKTFDIIYE
+711 LKIEMKVFDIIYE
-724 LTDYLTNLL
+724 LTDYLNNLL
-733 LGMVEIEKE
+733 LGMVEVEKE
-742 EVVVGKLEILGIF
+742 EVVVGKLEILGVF

-765 GIVRD
+765 GMVKE
-770 GRVKNKLK
+770 GKVKNKLK
-778 FRVYRGADILTH
+778 FRVYRGDDILTN
-790 GEILSLKRN
+790 GEILSLHRN
-799 KDEVKEVLAGE
+799 KDEVKEVNAGE
-810 DCGMKVKIGKRLDI
+810 DCGMKVKIWKRIEI
-824 GDMLEFYEM
+824 GDTLEFYEM
-833 QEVKG
+833 QEVKE

>member
-1 MPRIVDVMQEL
+1 MPRIVDVMQDLGLGQEE
-12 NIDKGTFSKVYEKV
+12 FAKVYEAV
-26 MGKKLSAKAVTISD
+26 VGKKLTAKTQTLSD
-40 ANVEKIKYVVDQLP
+40 ANLEKFKSHLGKWV
-54 KKESSPKPAEK
+54 KSS
-65 ASSKTAEAKILKSD
+65 AEAKVLKTD
-79 ELGFGGGFLS
+79 EIWFGGGFLS
-89 GLGFGKQ
+89 GLGFSHQ
-96 ESPAVEAEDENDLVL
+96 ADTPAKPAKEEKKISNDNDLAA
-111 HNIQIPSS
+111 HGIMINAPK
-119 TAESKPERI
+119 EEKPVKEERI
-128 SITQSAERYEAR
+128 SIENLNTERYEAR
-140 KISSAPEPKTKAPF
+140 KVSSAPERPAPV
-154 SKKSSGGNISIEQ
+154 KKQGGNISIGQ
-167 GTYKTKEKNLNQ
+167 STYKSKEKVITP

-184 KFQSSPVKT
+184 KFQEKP
-193 ESSSDFF
+193 ESSVVKLQDIQKHLDQNQKVEKKSDSRRV
-200 ADHLAKKAYTSPA
+200 DTPKHVEPKKPEPKPTPAA
-213 KQEFKKTEQKKPDPK
+213 KQH
-228 PAVAPAPKVQ
+228 

-248 KKTEVIIDETITVK
+248 KKSEVVIDDAITVK

-271 LPEVMKKLIANGIM
+271 LPEVMKKLMLNGIM
-285 TSLNA
+285 SGLNA

-302 DLGVALKKKEATLD
+302 DLGVSLKKKEATLD

-334 AETQIERAPIVTVM
+334 AEVQIERAPIVTVM

-381 SMIEYNNKQITFI
+381 SMIEYNNKKITFI

-414 IAIIVVAADD
+414 IAIIVIAADD

-446 AVTKIDKPGNNL
+446 AVTKIDRPGNNM
-458 EQIKADV
+458 EQIKSDV
-465 AKHGL
+465 AKYGL
-470 TPEDWGGE
+470 TPEDWGGD

-489 QGIDLLLEYVLLQA
+489 QGIDLLLEYVLLQS

-559 MQNWIGKQTQ
+559 MQNWIGKQTS
-569 KISGG
+569 KITGG

-612 TKASGD
+612 TKSTGD

-627 LKAGDQSKISELR
+627 LKAGDQSKVSELR

-649 SLEALKQAVDGVSL
+649 SLEALKQAVDGVPL
-663 PKNVQIKVVH
+663 PKNVNIKVVH
-673 SDVGYFGESDLSL
+673 SDVGYFWESDLSL
-686 AQASRALLLGFNIS
+686 AQASKALLLGFNIS
-700 MNAVLKKKAES
+700 MNAVLKKKAEN
-711 LKIEMKTFDIIYE
+711 LKIEMKAFDIIYE

-733 LGMVEIEKE
+733 LGMVEVEKE

-755 HTETREMTVG
+755 HTETREMTIG
-765 GIVRD
+765 GMVKD
-770 GRVKNKLK
+770 GKVKNKLK
-778 FRVYRGADILTH
+778 FRVYRGDDILTNW
-790 GEILSLKRN
+790 EILSLKRN
-799 KDEVKEVLAGE
+799 KDEVKEVKAGE
-810 DCGMKVKIGKRLDI
+810 DCGMKVKIGKKLDV
-824 GDMLEFYEM
+824 GDILEFYEL
-833 QEVKG
+833 QDVQD

>member
-1 MPRIVDVMQEL
+1 MPRIVDVIEEL
-12 NIDKGTFSKVYEKV
+12 KIDKATFAKVYEKV
-26 MGKKLSAKAVTISD
+26 MDKPLSAKAATISD
-40 ANVEKIKYVVDQLP
+40 ANLEKIKYVLDQLP
-54 KKESSPKPAEK
+54 SKWG
-65 ASSKTAEAKILKSD
+65 KTAKEEKQPAKKAAQEAKVLKSD

-89 GLGFGKQ
+89 GLGFSKQ
-96 ESPAVEAEDENDLVL
+96 EEKAVEPEQDEDDLAL
-111 HNIQIPSS
+111 HNIQIPVVSS
-119 TAESKPERI
+119 EEVSQERI
-128 SITQSAERYEAR
+128 SFSQPTQRYEAR
-140 KISSAPEPKTKAPF
+140 KISSAPEQPKE
-154 SKKSSGGNISIEQ
+154 KKEFPAKKQHGNISIGQ
-167 GTYKTKEKNLNQ
+167 GTYKPKEKVI
-179 ATDFS
+179 ATAADFARFQTERAPEKKSDFS
-184 KFQSSPVKT
+184 EWVVKK
-193 ESSSDFF
+193 
-200 ADHLAKKAYTSPA
+200 HHTSQPE
-213 KQEFKKTEQKKPDPK
+213 KRVEKKPENK
-228 PAVAPAPKVQ
+228 PVAPKVH

-248 KKTEVIIDETITVK
+248 KKTEVTIDENITVK
-262 EFSEKIGVP
+262 EFSEKIWVP

-290 NLDFDTASLIAE
+290 SLDFDTASLIAE
-302 DLGVALKKKEATLD
+302 DLGVLLKKKEATLD
-316 VQSFME
+316 AQSFME
-322 GDLQKILDIDKE
+322 WDLQKILDIDKE
-334 AETQIERAPIVTVM
+334 AEHQVERAPIVTVM

-361 LRKTSVAGGEAGGIT
+361 LRKTSVAGWEAGGIT

-381 SMIEYNNKQITFI
+381 SMIDYNNKKITFI

-414 IAIIVVAADD
+414 IAIIVIAADD

-438 AAGVPIII
+438 AAWVPIII
-446 AVTKIDKPGNNL
+446 AVTKIDRPGNNM

-465 AKHGL
+465 AKYGL

-489 QGIDLLLEYVLLQA
+489 QGIDVLLEYVLLQA
-503 EMLELKYNPDRQAVG
+503 EMLELKYNPERQAVW

-533 SLIILT
+533 SLIVLT

-559 MQNWIGKQTQ
+559 MQNWIWKNAS

-600 ANQRIAFIKESE
+600 ANQRIAFIKENE
-612 TKASGD
+612 TKAKGD

-649 SLEALKQAVDGVSL
+649 SLEALKQAVDGISL
-663 PKNVQIKVVH
+663 PKHVTIKVVH

-686 AQASRALLLGFNIS
+686 AQASRAILLWFNIS
-700 MNAVLKKKAES
+700 MNAALKKKAES

-733 LGMVEIEKE
+733 LGMVEVEKE
-742 EVVVGKLEILGIF
+742 EVVVGKLEILWVF
-755 HTETREMTVG
+755 HTETREMTIWGMVKEG
-765 GIVRD
+765 K
-770 GRVKNKLK
+770 VKNKLK
-778 FRVYRGADILTH
+778 FRVYRGEDILTN

-799 KDEVKEVLAGE
+799 KDEVKEVNAGE
-810 DCGMKVKIGKRLDI
+810 DCGMKVKMGKRLDI
-824 GDMLEFYEM
+824 WDILEFYEM
-833 QEVKG
+833 QEVKE

>member
-1 MPRIVDVMQEL
+1 M
-12 NIDKGTFSKVYEKV
+12 
-26 MGKKLSAKAVTISD
+26 
-40 ANVEKIKYVVDQLP
+40 
-54 KKESSPKPAEK
+54 
-65 ASSKTAEAKILKSD
+65 
-79 ELGFGGGFLS
+79 S
-89 GLGFGKQ
+89 GLGFSHQ
-96 ESPAVEAEDENDLVL
+96 ADAPAKPAKEEKKISNDNDLAA
-111 HNIQIPSS
+111 HGIMINAPK
-119 TAESKPERI
+119 EEKPVKEERI
-128 SITQSAERYEAR
+128 SIENLNTERYEAR
-140 KISSAPEPKTKAPF
+140 KVSSAPERPAPV
-154 SKKSSGGNISIEQ
+154 KKQGGNISIGQ
-167 GTYKTKEKNLNQ
+167 STYKSKEKVIAP

-184 KFQSSPVKT
+184 KFQEKP
-193 ESSSDFF
+193 ESSVVKLQDIQKHLDQNQKVEKKSDSRK
-200 ADHLAKKAYTSPA
+200 ADTPKYVEPKKPEPKPTPAA
-213 KQEFKKTEQKKPDPK
+213 KQH
-228 PAVAPAPKVQ
+228 

-248 KKTEVIIDETITVK
+248 KKSEVVIDDAITVK

-271 LPEVMKKLIANGIM
+271 LPEVMKKLMLNGIM
-285 TSLNA
+285 SGLNA

-302 DLGVALKKKEATLD
+302 DLGVSLKKKEATLD

-334 AETQIERAPIVTVM
+334 AEVQIERAPIVTVM

-381 SMIEYNNKQITFI
+381 SMIEYNNKKITFI

-414 IAIIVVAADD
+414 IAIIVIAADD

-446 AVTKIDKPGNNL
+446 AVTKIDRPGNNM
-458 EQIKADV
+458 EQIKSDV
-465 AKHGL
+465 AKYGL
-470 TPEDWGGE
+470 TPEDWGGD

-489 QGIDLLLEYVLLQA
+489 QGIDLLLEYVLLQS

-559 MQNWIGKQTQ
+559 MQNWIGKQTS
-569 KISGG
+569 KITGG

-612 TKASGD
+612 TKSTGD

-627 LKAGDQSKISELR
+627 LKAGDQSKVSELR

-663 PKNVQIKVVH
+663 PKNIKVVH

-686 AQASRALLLGFNIS
+686 AQASKALLLGFNIS
-700 MNAVLKKKAES
+700 MNAVLKKKAEN
-711 LKIEMKTFDIIYE
+711 LKIEMKAFDIIYE

-733 LGMVEIEKE
+733 LGMVEVEKE

-755 HTETREMTVG
+755 HTETREMTIG
-765 GIVRD
+765 GMVRD
-770 GRVKNKLK
+770 GKVKNKLK
-778 FRVYRGADILTH
+778 FRVYRGDDILT
-790 GEILSLKRN
+790 N
-799 KDEVKEVLAGE
+799 
-810 DCGMKVKIGKRLDI
+810 
-824 GDMLEFYEM
+824 
-833 QEVKG
+833 

>member
-1 MPRIVDVMQEL
+1 MPRIDDVKKDL
-12 NIDKGTFSKVYEKV
+12 NLDEATFAKVYEKV
-26 MGKKLSAKAVTISD
+26 MGKKLTAKTATISD
-40 ANVEKIKYVVDQLP
+40 SNLEKMKYIIDQLP
-54 KKESSPKPAEK
+54 KKAAKKATPAKK
-65 ASSKTAEAKILKSD
+65 ADDGKILKSD
-79 ELGFGGGFLS
+79 EIGFGGGFLS
-89 GLGFGKQ
+89 GLGFTKQ
-96 ESPAVEAEDENDLVL
+96 EEKPEREDEDSLEL
-111 HNIQIPSS
+111 HNIEIPLTSNKETSQEELSFSDAPKIRNARVIARAEPRPVEPSKKPKS
-119 TAESKPERI
+119 TASK
-128 SITQSAERYEAR
+128 A
-140 KISSAPEPKTKAPF
+140 
-154 SKKSSGGNISIEQ
+154 GGNISIEQ
-167 GTYKTKEKNLNQ
+167 GTYKAKEKLQ
-179 ATDFS
+179 KS
-184 KFQSSPVKT
+184 WSGL
-193 ESSSDFF
+193 DFF
-200 ADHLAKKAYTSPA
+200 ADHLAQKKQHEP
-213 KQEFKKTEQKKPDPK
+213 KKVEKPVFKKEEK
-228 PAVAPAPKVQ
+228 PAPTPTAKVH
-238 KEATTSANLV
+238 KEATTSSNLV
-248 KKTEVIIDETITVK
+248 KKTEVTIEENITVK

-290 NLDFDTASLIAE
+290 SLDFDTASLIAE
-302 DLGVALKKKEATLD
+302 DLGVTLKKKEATLD

-334 AETQIERAPIVTVM
+334 AEKQVERAPIVTVM

-381 SMIEYNNKQITFI
+381 SMVNYNGKQITFI

-414 IAIIVVAADD
+414 IAIIVIAADD

-438 AAGVPIII
+438 SAGVPIII
-446 AVTKIDKPGNNL
+446 AVTKIDKPGNNMD
-458 EQIKADV
+458 QIKADV
-465 AKHGL
+465 AKYGL

-533 SLIILT
+533 SLIVLT

-559 MQNWIGKQTQ
+559 MQNRLWKNTGK
-569 KISGG
+569 IMGG

-600 ANQRIAFIKESE
+600 AHQRIAFIKESE
-612 TKASGD
+612 AKASGD

-649 SLEALKQAVDGVSL
+649 SLEALKQAVDGLSL
-663 PKNVQIKVVH
+663 PKNVTIKVVH

-686 AQASRALLLGFNIS
+686 AQASKALLIWFNIS
-700 MNAVLKKKAES
+700 MNALLKKKAEG
-711 LKIEMKTFDIIYE
+711 LKIEMKVFDIIYE
-724 LTDYLTNLL
+724 LTDYLNNLL
-733 LGMVEIEKE
+733 LGMVEVEKE
-742 EVVVGKLEILGIF
+742 EVIVGKLEILGVF

-765 GIVRD
+765 GRVKE
-770 GRVKNKLK
+770 GKVKNKLK
-778 FRVYRGADILTH
+778 FRVYRGDDILTN
-790 GEILSLKRN
+790 GEILSLHRN
-799 KDEVKEVLAGE
+799 KDEVKEVNAGE
-810 DCGMKVKIGKRLDI
+810 DCGMKVKIGKRIEMGDI
-824 GDMLEFYEM
+824 LEFYEM
-833 QEVKG
+833 QEVKA

>member
-1 MPRIVDVMQEL
+1 MPRIDDVKKDL
-12 NIDKGTFSKVYEKV
+12 NLDEATFAKVYEKV
-26 MGKKLSAKAVTISD
+26 MGKKLTAKTATISD
-40 ANVEKIKYVVDQLP
+40 SNLEKMKYIIDQLP
-54 KKESSPKPAEK
+54 KKAAKKTTPAKK
-65 ASSKTAEAKILKSD
+65 ADDGKILKSD
-79 ELGFGGGFLS
+79 EIGFGGGFLS
-89 GLGFGKQ
+89 GLGFTKQ
-96 ESPAVEAEDENDLVL
+96 EEKPEREDEDSLEL
-111 HNIQIPSS
+111 HNIEIPLTSNKETSQEEISFSDAPKIRNARVIARAEPRPVEPSKKQKS
-119 TAESKPERI
+119 TASK
-128 SITQSAERYEAR
+128 A
-140 KISSAPEPKTKAPF
+140 
-154 SKKSSGGNISIEQ
+154 GGNISIEQ
-167 GTYKTKEKNLNQ
+167 GTYKAKEKPQKSWSGL
-179 ATDFS
+179 
-184 KFQSSPVKT
+184 
-193 ESSSDFF
+193 DFF
-200 ADHLAKKAYTSPA
+200 ADHLAQKKQHEPKKVEKPA
-213 KQEFKKTEQKKPDPK
+213 FKKEEK
-228 PAVAPAPKVQ
+228 PAPTPTAKIH
-238 KEATTSANLV
+238 KEATTSSNLV
-248 KKTEVIIDETITVK
+248 KKTEVTIEENITVK

-290 NLDFDTASLIAE
+290 SLDFDTASLIAE
-302 DLGVALKKKEATLD
+302 DLGVTLKKKEATLD

-334 AETQIERAPIVTVM
+334 AEKQVERAPIVTVM

-381 SMIEYNNKQITFI
+381 SMVNYNGKQITFI

-414 IAIIVVAADD
+414 IAIIVIAADD

-438 AAGVPIII
+438 SAGVPIII
-446 AVTKIDKPGNNL
+446 AVTKIDKPGNNMD
-458 EQIKADV
+458 QIKADV
-465 AKHGL
+465 AKYGL

-533 SLIILT
+533 SLIVLT

-559 MQNWIGKQTQ
+559 MQNRLWKNTGK
-569 KISGG
+569 IMGG

-600 ANQRIAFIKESE
+600 AHQRIAFIKESE
-612 TKASGD
+612 AKASGD

-649 SLEALKQAVDGVSL
+649 SLEALKQAVDGLSL
-663 PKNVQIKVVH
+663 PKNVTIKVVH

-686 AQASRALLLGFNIS
+686 AQASKALLIWFNIS
-700 MNAVLKKKAES
+700 MNALLKKKAEG
-711 LKIEMKTFDIIYE
+711 LKIEMKVFDIIYE
-724 LTDYLTNLL
+724 LTDYLNNLL
-733 LGMVEIEKE
+733 LGMVEVEKE
-742 EVVVGKLEILGIF
+742 EVIVGKLEILGVF

-765 GIVRD
+765 GRVKE
-770 GRVKNKLK
+770 GKVKNKLK
-778 FRVYRGADILTH
+778 FRVYRGDDILTN
-790 GEILSLKRN
+790 GEILSLHRN
-799 KDEVKEVLAGE
+799 KDEVKEVNAGE
-810 DCGMKVKIGKRLDI
+810 DCGMKVKIGKRI
-824 GDMLEFYEM
+824 EMGDMLEFYEM
-833 QEVKG
+833 QEVKA

>member
-1 MPRIVDVMQEL
+1 MPRIDDVKKDL
-12 NIDKGTFSKVYEKV
+12 NLDEATFAKVYEKV
-26 MGKKLSAKAVTISD
+26 MGKKLTAKTATISD
-40 ANVEKIKYVVDQLP
+40 SNLEKMKYIIDQLP
-54 KKESSPKPAEK
+54 KKAAKKATPAKK
-65 ASSKTAEAKILKSD
+65 ADDGKILKSD
-79 ELGFGGGFLS
+79 EIGFGGGFLS
-89 GLGFGKQ
+89 GLGFTKQ
-96 ESPAVEAEDENDLVL
+96 EEKPEREDEDSLEL
-111 HNIQIPSS
+111 HNIEIPLTSNKETSQEELSFSDAPKIRNARVIARAEPRPVEPSKKPKS
-119 TAESKPERI
+119 TASK
-128 SITQSAERYEAR
+128 AW
-140 KISSAPEPKTKAPF
+140 
-154 SKKSSGGNISIEQ
+154 GNISIEQ
-167 GTYKTKEKNLNQ
+167 GTYKAKEKPQKSWSGL
-179 ATDFS
+179 
-184 KFQSSPVKT
+184 
-193 ESSSDFF
+193 DFF
-200 ADHLAKKAYTSPA
+200 ADHLAQKKQHEP
-213 KQEFKKTEQKKPDPK
+213 KKIEKPVFKKEEK
-228 PAVAPAPKVQ
+228 PAPTPTAKVH
-238 KEATTSANLV
+238 KEATTSSNLV
-248 KKTEVIIDETITVK
+248 KKTEVTIEENITVK

-290 NLDFDTASLIAE
+290 SLDFDTASLIAE
-302 DLGVALKKKEATLD
+302 DLGVTLKKKEATLD

-334 AETQIERAPIVTVM
+334 AEKQVERAPIVTVM

-381 SMIEYNNKQITFI
+381 SMVNYNGKQITFI

-414 IAIIVVAADD
+414 IAIIVIAADD

-438 AAGVPIII
+438 SAGVPIII
-446 AVTKIDKPGNNL
+446 AVTKIDKPGNNMD
-458 EQIKADV
+458 QIKADV
-465 AKHGL
+465 AKYGL

-533 SLIILT
+533 SLIVLT

-559 MQNWIGKQTQ
+559 MQNRLWKNTGK
-569 KISGG
+569 IMGG

-600 ANQRIAFIKESE
+600 AHQRIAFIKESE
-612 TKASGD
+612 AKASGD

-649 SLEALKQAVDGVSL
+649 SLEALKQAVDGLSL
-663 PKNVQIKVVH
+663 PKNVTIKVVH

-686 AQASRALLLGFNIS
+686 AQASKALLIWFNIS
-700 MNAVLKKKAES
+700 MNALLKKKAEG
-711 LKIEMKTFDIIYE
+711 LKIEMKVFDIIYE
-724 LTDYLTNLL
+724 LTDYLNNLL
-733 LGMVEIEKE
+733 LGMVEVEKE
-742 EVVVGKLEILGIF
+742 EVIVGKLEILGVF

-765 GIVRD
+765 GRVKE
-770 GRVKNKLK
+770 GKVKNKLK
-778 FRVYRGADILTH
+778 FRVYRGDDILTN
-790 GEILSLKRN
+790 GEILSLHRN
-799 KDEVKEVLAGE
+799 KDEVKEVNAGE
-810 DCGMKVKIGKRLDI
+810 DCGMKVKIGKRIEMGDI
-824 GDMLEFYEM
+824 LEFYEM
-833 QEVKG
+833 QEVKA